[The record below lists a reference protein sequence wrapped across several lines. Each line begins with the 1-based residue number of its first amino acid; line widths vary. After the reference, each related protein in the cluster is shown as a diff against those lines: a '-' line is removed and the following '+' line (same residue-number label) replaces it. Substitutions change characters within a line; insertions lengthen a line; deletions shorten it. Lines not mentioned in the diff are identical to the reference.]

1 MRERAAGSE
10 SAAAGA
16 GRGARG
22 PAASPRPQHPRARS
36 IPAPGRPQRAG
47 QSRAEGG
54 KPTAPPQPRR
64 ILGDLEPDPR
74 RIRIPAPSIPRRCG
88 HSMGGGAPRLDP
100 RLLLLLLLGLCG
112 WSTALRG
119 NENSEALPESIP
131 SAPGTLPHFMEEPD
145 DSYII
150 KSNPIVLRCKAK
162 PAMQIFFKC
171 NGEWVHQNEHVSEE
185 SLDEAT
191 GLKVREVFI
200 NVTRQQVEDFHGPE
214 DYWCQCVAWSHLG
227 TSKSRKASVRIAYLR
242 KNFEQDP
249 QGKEVP
255 IEGMIVLHCRPPEG
269 VPAAEVEWLKN
280 EEPID
285 SNLDENIDTRADH
298 NLIIRQ
304 ARLSDSGNYTCMAA
318 NIVAKRR
325 SMSATV
331 VVYVNGGWSSWTE
344 WSNCNARCGR
354 GWQKRSR
361 TCTNPAPLNGG
372 AFCEG
377 MSVQKIT
384 CTSLCPVDGSWE
396 VWSEWSVCSPE
407 CEHLRVRECIAP
419 PPRNG
424 GKFCE
429 GLGQES
435 ENCTEGL
442 CIQDKKP
449 LHEIKSQNLETASD
463 IALYSGLGAAVLAV
477 AVLVVAV
484 TLYRRSQSNSLLLN
498 SSMQP
503 ELTVSRTYS
512 GPICLQDP
520 LDKEL
525 MTESSLFNPLSD
537 IKVKVQSS
545 FMVSLGV
552 TERAE
557 FHGKAPPGT
566 FPHGNVPHPAFG
578 TVQGR
583 NKAVYI
589 QNLASISTSSQLRTT
604 ALFGHLG
611 GRLVVPNTGVSLL
624 IPHGAI
630 PEESSWEIYLAITQK
645 ESSLQPEGSAVL
657 LGPEVTCGP
666 SEVTVSTPFALT
678 IPHCAHADP
687 QHWSIHL
694 KRRTQQGKWEE
705 VMSVE
710 EETTS
715 CYCLLDP
722 YACHILLNSFGT
734 YALIGEPISDCAV
747 RQLKVA
753 VFGCLSCNSLD
764 YNLRVYCMDNT
775 PCAFQEVVSDERLQ
789 GGQLLEEPKL
799 LHFKGNT
806 CSLQISVLDIPPFLW
821 RIKPFTACQEVP
833 FSRVWRGSA
842 RPLLC
847 AFSLERYSPGTTQL
861 SCKVCVRQLKGH
873 EQVLH
878 VQTSI
883 LESERETITF
893 FAHDDSNFPA
903 QVGPKAFKIPFS
915 IRQRICAT
923 FDAPSAKGKDW
934 QMLAQKN
941 SINRNL
947 SYFATQSSP
956 SAVILDL
963 WEARHQQD
971 GDLDSLA
978 CALEEIGR
986 THSQPPEPPEP
997 ELEEP
1002 DFSYSRQNGL

>member
-1 MRERAAGSE
+1 MKECPHGSE
-10 SAAAGA
+10 GMCGSGENFSIHILQLLELQFPSCGAALV
-16 GRGARG
+16 
-22 PAASPRPQHPRARS
+22 
-36 IPAPGRPQRAG
+36 
-47 QSRAEGG
+47 
-54 KPTAPPQPRR
+54 T
-64 ILGDLEPDPR
+64 
-74 RIRIPAPSIPRRCG
+74 
-88 HSMGGGAPRLDP
+88 
-100 RLLLLLLLGLCG
+100 LLH
-112 WSTALRG
+112 
-119 NENSEALPESIP
+119 EALPESIP
-131 SAPGTLPHFMEEPD
+131 SAPGTLPHFLEEPD

-150 KSNPIVLRCKAK
+150 KSNPIVLRCRAA

-171 NGEWVHQNEHVSEE
+171 NGEWVHQNEHVSHE
-185 SLDEAT
+185 SLDERT
-191 GLKVREVFI
+191 GLKVREVSI

-325 SMSATV
+325 SLSATV

-344 WSNCNARCGR
+344 WSSCNARCGR

-407 CEHLRVRECIAP
+407 CEHLRVRECAAP
-419 PPRNG
+419 APRNG
-424 GKFCE
+424 GKDCE
-429 GLGQES
+429 GLSQES

-442 CIQDKKP
+442 CIQGELP
-449 LHEIKSQNLETASD
+449 RRGGD
-463 IALYSGLGAAVLAV
+463 IALYSGLAAAVLAV
-477 AVLVVAV
+477 AVLALGV
-484 TLYRRSQSNSLLLN
+484 TLYRRSQSEYGVDVIDSSALTGGFQSFNFKTPPRLRLLHWGGGLGQPGQGQGPWNWLCSAPQTQNPPWPRSRCCRNAVPGSYAALGGAQAEANEFSLLTATLVFAA
-498 SSMQP
+498 P
-503 ELTVSRTYS
+503 
-512 GPICLQDP
+512 
-520 LDKEL
+520 
-525 MTESSLFNPLSD
+525 SL
-537 IKVKVQSS
+537 
-545 FMVSLGV
+545 
-552 TERAE
+552 E
-557 FHGKAPPGT
+557 
-566 FPHGNVPHPAFG
+566 
-578 TVQGR
+578 
-583 NKAVYI
+583 
-589 QNLASISTSSQLRTT
+589 
-604 ALFGHLG
+604 
-611 GRLVVPNTGVSLL
+611 
-624 IPHGAI
+624 
-630 PEESSWEIYLAITQK
+630 
-645 ESSLQPEGSAVL
+645 PEGPEVL
-657 LGPEVTCGP
+657 LGPEVSCGP
-666 SEVTVSTPFALT
+666 PELAVSTPCALT

-734 YALIGEPISDCAV
+734 YALIGEPLSDCAV

-764 YNLRVYCMDNT
+764 YNLRVYCVDNT
-775 PCAFQEVVSDERLQ
+775 PCAFQEVVADERLQ

-799 LHFKGNT
+799 LHFKGNS
-806 CSLQISVLDIPPFLW
+806 CSLQISVLDVPPFLW

-833 FSRVWRGSA
+833 FSRVWRGSP
-842 RPLLC
+842 RPLLG
-847 AFSLERYSPGTTQL
+847 AFSLERFSPGTSQL
-861 SCKVCVRQLKGH
+861 CCTVSVRQLQGH
-873 EQVLH
+873 ELLLH
-878 VQTSI
+878 LQTSV
-883 LESERETITF
+883 LEVKPCPGGR
-893 FAHDDSNFPA
+893 HDGAFPA
-903 QVGPKAFKIPFS
+903 QLGPKAFKIPRS

-923 FDAPSAKGKDW
+923 FDAPGAKGKDW

-941 SINRNL
+941 SISRNL
-947 SYFATQSSP
+947 SFFAIQSSP

-963 WEARHQQD
+963 WEARHQHD

-986 THSQPPEPPEP
+986 THSKLSDVAEPQ
-997 ELEEP
+997 LEEP
-1002 DFSYSRQNGL
+1002 EFPCSRKGL

>member
-1 MRERAAGSE
+1 MGRA
-10 SAAAGA
+10 AAAGGGA
-16 GRGARG
+16 GGARRWL
-22 PAASPRPQHPRARS
+22 PW
-36 IPAPGRPQRAG
+36 
-47 QSRAEGG
+47 
-54 KPTAPPQPRR
+54 
-64 ILGDLEPDPR
+64 
-74 RIRIPAPSIPRRCG
+74 
-88 HSMGGGAPRLDP
+88 
-100 RLLLLLLLGLCG
+100 LGLCFWAAG
-112 WSTALRG
+112 AAAARG
-119 NENSEALPESIP
+119 SDNGEALPESIP
-131 SAPGTLPHFMEEPD
+131 SAPGTLPHFIEEPD
-145 DSYII
+145 DAYII
-150 KSNPIVLRCKAK
+150 KSNPIALRCKAR

-185 SLDEAT
+185 SLDESS

-249 QGKEVP
+249 QGREVP

-285 SNLDENIDTRADH
+285 SEQDENIDTRADH

-325 SMSATV
+325 SLSATV
-331 VVYVNGGWSSWTE
+331 VVY
-344 WSNCNARCGR
+344 
-354 GWQKRSR
+354 
-361 TCTNPAPLNGG
+361 
-372 AFCEG
+372 
-377 MSVQKIT
+377 
-384 CTSLCPVDGSWE
+384 
-396 VWSEWSVCSPE
+396 
-407 CEHLRVRECIAP
+407 
-419 PPRNG
+419 
-424 GKFCE
+424 
-429 GLGQES
+429 
-435 ENCTEGL
+435 
-442 CIQDKKP
+442 DKKP
-449 LHEIKSQNLETASD
+449 LHEIKPQSIENASD
-463 IALYSGLGAAVLAV
+463 IALYSGLGAAVVAV
-477 AVLVVAV
+477 AVLVIGV
-484 TLYRRSQSNSLLLN
+484 TLYRRSQSDYGVDVIDSSALTGNSLLLN

-503 ELTVSRTYS
+503 DLTVSRTYS

-552 TERAE
+552 SERAE
-557 FHGKAPPGT
+557 YHGKNHSGT
-566 FPHGNVPHPAFG
+566 FPHGNNRSFSTMHP
-578 TVQGR
+578 R
-583 NKAVYI
+583 NKTPYI
-589 QNLASISTSSQLRTT
+589 QNLSSLPTRTELRTT
-604 ALFGHLG
+604 GVFGHLG
-611 GRLVVPNTGVSLL
+611 GRLVMPNTGVSLL

-630 PEESSWEIYLAITQK
+630 PEENSWEIYMSINQG
-645 ESSLQPEGSAVL
+645 EPSLQSDGSEVL
-657 LGPEVTCGP
+657 LSPEVTCGP
-666 SEVTVSTPFALT
+666 PDMIVTTPFALT
-678 IPHCAHADP
+678 IPHCADVSSE
-687 QHWSIHL
+687 HWNIHL
-694 KRRTQQGKWEE
+694 KKRTQQGKWEE

-710 EETTS
+710 DESTS

-722 YACHILLNSFGT
+722 FACHVLLDSFGT
-734 YALIGEPISDCAV
+734 YALTGEPITDCAV
-747 RQLKVA
+747 KQLKVA
-753 VFGCLSCNSLD
+753 VFGCMSCNSLD
-764 YNLRVYCMDNT
+764 YNLRVYCVDNT
-775 PCAFQEVVSDERLQ
+775 PWAFQEVVSDERHQ

-806 CSLQISVLDIPPFLW
+806 FSLQISVLDIPPFLW

-833 FSRVWRGSA
+833 FSRVWCSNRQ
-842 RPLLC
+842 PLHC
-847 AFSLERYSPGTTQL
+847 AFSLERYTPTTTQL
-861 SCKVCVRQLKGH
+861 SCKICIRQLKGH
-873 EQVLH
+873 EQILQ

-893 FAHDDSNFPA
+893 FAQEDSTFPA
-903 QVGPKAFKIPFS
+903 QTGPKAFKIPYS

-923 FDAPSAKGKDW
+923 FDTPNAKGKDW

-956 SAVILDL
+956 SAVILNL
-963 WEARHQQD
+963 WEARHQHD

-986 THSQPPEPPEP
+986 THTKLSNITETQLDEA
-997 ELEEP
+997 
-1002 DFSYSRQNGL
+1002 DFNYSRQNGL

>member
-1 MRERAAGSE
+1 MGRA
-10 SAAAGA
+10 AAAG
-16 GRGARG
+16 
-22 PAASPRPQHPRARS
+22 
-36 IPAPGRPQRAG
+36 
-47 QSRAEGG
+47 GG
-54 KPTAPPQPRR
+54 
-64 ILGDLEPDPR
+64 
-74 RIRIPAPSIPRRCG
+74 
-88 HSMGGGAPRLDP
+88 GGGARRWLPW
-100 RLLLLLLLGLCG
+100 LGFCFWAAG
-112 WSTALRG
+112 AAAARG
-119 NENSEALPESIP
+119 TNNGEVLPESIP
-131 SAPGTLPHFMEEPD
+131 SAPGTLPHFIEEPD
-145 DSYII
+145 DAYIV
-150 KSNPIVLRCKAK
+150 KSNPIALRCKAR

-185 SLDEAT
+185 SLDESS

-214 DYWCQCVAWSHLG
+214 NYWCQCVAWSHLG

-285 SNLDENIDTRADH
+285 SEQDENIDTRADH

-325 SMSATV
+325 SLSATV
-331 VVYVNGGWSSWTE
+331 VVY
-344 WSNCNARCGR
+344 
-354 GWQKRSR
+354 
-361 TCTNPAPLNGG
+361 
-372 AFCEG
+372 
-377 MSVQKIT
+377 
-384 CTSLCPVDGSWE
+384 VDGSWE

-407 CEHLRVRECIAP
+407 CEHLRIRECTAP

-429 GLGQES
+429 GLNQES
-435 ENCTEGL
+435 ENCTDGL
-442 CIQDKKP
+442 CILDKKP
-449 LHEIKSQNLETASD
+449 LHEIKPQSIENASD
-463 IALYSGLGAAVLAV
+463 IALYSGLGAAVVAV
-477 AVLVVAV
+477 AVLVIGV
-484 TLYRRSQSNSLLLN
+484 TFYRRSQSDYGVDVIDSSALTGGFQTFHFKTVHQGNSLLLN

-503 ELTVSRTYS
+503 DLTVSRTYS

-525 MTESSLFNPLSD
+525 MTESSLFNPLTD

-552 TERAE
+552 SERAE
-557 FHGKAPPGT
+557 YHGKNHSGT
-566 FPHGNVPHPAFG
+566 FPHGNNRGFSTIHP
-578 TVQGR
+578 R
-583 NKAVYI
+583 NKTPYI
-589 QNLASISTSSQLRTT
+589 QNLSSLPTRTELRTT
-604 ALFGHLG
+604 GVFGHLG
-611 GRLVVPNTGVSLL
+611 GRLVMPNTGVSLL

-630 PEESSWEIYLAITQK
+630 PEENSWEIYMSINQG
-645 ESSLQPEGSAVL
+645 EPSLPSDGSEVL
-657 LGPEVTCGP
+657 LSPEVTCGP
-666 SEVTVSTPFALT
+666 PDMIVTTPFALT
-678 IPHCAHADP
+678 IPHCADVSAE
-687 QHWSIHL
+687 HWNVHL
-694 KRRTQQGKWEE
+694 KKRTQQGKWEE

-710 EETTS
+710 DESTS

-722 YACHILLNSFGT
+722 FACHVLLDSFGT
-734 YALIGEPISDCAV
+734 YALTGEPITDCAV
-747 RQLKVA
+747 KQLKVA
-753 VFGCLSCNSLD
+753 VFGCMSCNSLD
-764 YNLRVYCMDNT
+764 YNLRVYCVDNT
-775 PCAFQEVVSDERLQ
+775 PCAFQEVVSDERHQ

-806 CSLQISVLDIPPFLW
+806 FSLQISVLDIPPFLW

-833 FSRVWRGSA
+833 FSRVWCSNRQ
-842 RPLLC
+842 PLHC
-847 AFSLERYSPGTTQL
+847 AFSLERYTPTTTQL
-861 SCKVCVRQLKGH
+861 SCKICIRQLKGH
-873 EQVLH
+873 EQILQ

-893 FAHDDSNFPA
+893 FAQEDSTFPA
-903 QVGPKAFKIPFS
+903 QTGPKAFKIPYS

-923 FDAPSAKGKDW
+923 FDTPNAKGKDW

-956 SAVILDL
+956 SAVILNL
-963 WEARHQQD
+963 WEARHQHD

-986 THSQPPEPPEP
+986 THTKLSNITESQLDEA
-997 ELEEP
+997 
-1002 DFSYSRQNGL
+1002 DFNYSRQNGL

>member
-1 MRERAAGSE
+1 MGRAAATGGGCRG
-10 SAAAGA
+10 ARRWLPWLGLCFWAAGA
-16 GRGARG
+16 AAARG
-22 PAASPRPQHPRARS
+22 TDN
-36 IPAPGRPQRAG
+36 G
-47 QSRAEGG
+47 
-54 KPTAPPQPRR
+54 
-64 ILGDLEPDPR
+64 
-74 RIRIPAPSIPRRCG
+74 
-88 HSMGGGAPRLDP
+88 
-100 RLLLLLLLGLCG
+100 
-112 WSTALRG
+112 
-119 NENSEALPESIP
+119 EALPESIP
-131 SAPGTLPHFMEEPD
+131 SAPGTLPHFIEEPD
-145 DSYII
+145 DAYII
-150 KSNPIVLRCKAK
+150 KSNPIALRCKAR

-185 SLDEAT
+185 SLDESS

-249 QGKEVP
+249 QGREVP

-285 SNLDENIDTRADH
+285 SEQDENIDTRADH

-325 SMSATV
+325 SLSATV
-331 VVYVNGGWSSWTE
+331 VVY
-344 WSNCNARCGR
+344 
-354 GWQKRSR
+354 
-361 TCTNPAPLNGG
+361 
-372 AFCEG
+372 
-377 MSVQKIT
+377 
-384 CTSLCPVDGSWE
+384 VDGSWE

-407 CEHLRVRECIAP
+407 CEHLRIRECTAP

-429 GLGQES
+429 GLSQES
-435 ENCTEGL
+435 ENCTDGL
-442 CIQDKKP
+442 CI
-449 LHEIKSQNLETASD
+449 LGIENASD
-463 IALYSGLGAAVLAV
+463 IALYSGLGAAVVAV
-477 AVLVVAV
+477 AVLVIGV
-484 TLYRRSQSNSLLLN
+484 TLYRRSQSDYGVDVIDSSALTGGFQTFNFKTVRQGNSLLLN
-498 SSMQP
+498 SAMQP
-503 ELTVSRTYS
+503 DLTVSRTYS

-552 TERAE
+552 SERAE
-557 FHGKAPPGT
+557 YHGKNHSRT
-566 FPHGNVPHPAFG
+566 FPHGNNHSFSTMHP
-578 TVQGR
+578 R
-583 NKAVYI
+583 NKTPYI
-589 QNLASISTSSQLRTT
+589 QNLSSLPTRTELRTT
-604 ALFGHLG
+604 GVFGHLG
-611 GRLVVPNTGVSLL
+611 GRLVMPNTGVSLL

-630 PEESSWEIYLAITQK
+630 PEENSWEIYMSINQG
-645 ESSLQPEGSAVL
+645 EPSVQSDGSEVL
-657 LGPEVTCGP
+657 LSPEVTCGP
-666 SEVTVSTPFALT
+666 PDMIVTTPFALT
-678 IPHCAHADP
+678 IPHCADVSSE
-687 QHWSIHL
+687 HWNIHL
-694 KRRTQQGKWEE
+694 KKRTQQGKWEE

-710 EETTS
+710 DESTS

-722 YACHILLNSFGT
+722 FACHVLLDSFGT
-734 YALIGEPISDCAV
+734 YALTGEPITDCAV
-747 RQLKVA
+747 KQLKVA
-753 VFGCLSCNSLD
+753 VFGCMSCNSLD
-764 YNLRVYCMDNT
+764 YNLRVYCVDNT
-775 PCAFQEVVSDERLQ
+775 PCAFQEVVSDERHQ

-806 CSLQISVLDIPPFLW
+806 FSLQISVLDIPPFLW

-833 FSRVWRGSA
+833 FSRVWCSNRQ
-842 RPLLC
+842 PLHC
-847 AFSLERYSPGTTQL
+847 AFSLERYTPTTTQL
-861 SCKVCVRQLKGH
+861 SCKICIRQLKGH
-873 EQVLH
+873 EQILQ

-893 FAHDDSNFPA
+893 FAQEDSTFPA
-903 QVGPKAFKIPFS
+903 QTGPKAFKIPYS

-923 FDAPSAKGKDW
+923 FDTPNAKGKDW

-956 SAVILDL
+956 SAVILNL
-963 WEARHQQD
+963 WEARHQHD

-986 THSQPPEPPEP
+986 THTKLSNISESQLDEA
-997 ELEEP
+997 
-1002 DFSYSRQNGL
+1002 DFNYSRQNGL

>member
-1 MRERAAGSE
+1 MGRAAAAEGG
-10 SAAAGA
+10 AGGARRWLPWLGLCFWAAGA
-16 GRGARG
+16 AAARG
-22 PAASPRPQHPRARS
+22 NDN
-36 IPAPGRPQRAG
+36 G
-47 QSRAEGG
+47 EV
-54 KPTAPPQPRR
+54 
-64 ILGDLEPDPR
+64 
-74 RIRIPAPSIPRRCG
+74 
-88 HSMGGGAPRLDP
+88 
-100 RLLLLLLLGLCG
+100 
-112 WSTALRG
+112 
-119 NENSEALPESIP
+119 LPESIP
-131 SAPGTLPHFMEEPD
+131 SAPGTLPHFIEEPD
-145 DSYII
+145 DAYII
-150 KSNPIVLRCKAK
+150 KSNPIALRCKAR

-171 NGEWVHQNEHVSEE
+171 NGEWVHQDEHVSEE
-185 SLDEAT
+185 SLDESS

-249 QGKEVP
+249 QGREVP

-285 SNLDENIDTRADH
+285 SEQDENIDTRADH

-325 SMSATV
+325 SLSATV
-331 VVYVNGGWSSWTE
+331 VVY
-344 WSNCNARCGR
+344 
-354 GWQKRSR
+354 
-361 TCTNPAPLNGG
+361 
-372 AFCEG
+372 
-377 MSVQKIT
+377 
-384 CTSLCPVDGSWE
+384 VDGSWE

-407 CEHLRVRECIAP
+407 CEHLRIRECTAP

-429 GLGQES
+429 GLSQES
-435 ENCTEGL
+435 ENCTDGL
-442 CIQDKKP
+442 CI
-449 LHEIKSQNLETASD
+449 LGIENASD
-463 IALYSGLGAAVLAV
+463 IALYSGLGAAIVAV
-477 AVLVVAV
+477 AVLVIGV
-484 TLYRRSQSNSLLLN
+484 TLYRRSQSDYGVDVIDSSALTGGFQTFNFKTVRQGNSLLLN

-503 ELTVSRTYS
+503 DLTVSRTYS

-552 TERAE
+552 SDRPEY
-557 FHGKAPPGT
+557 HGKNHSGT
-566 FPHGNVPHPAFG
+566 FPHGNNRSFTTMHP
-578 TVQGR
+578 R
-583 NKAVYI
+583 NKTPYI
-589 QNLASISTSSQLRTT
+589 QNLSSLPTRTELRTT
-604 ALFGHLG
+604 GVFGHLG
-611 GRLVVPNTGVSLL
+611 GRLVIPNTGVSLL

-630 PEESSWEIYLAITQK
+630 PEENSWEIYMSINQG
-645 ESSLQPEGSAVL
+645 EPSLQSDGSEVIL
-657 LGPEVTCGP
+657 SPEVTCGP
-666 SEVTVSTPFALT
+666 PDMIVTTPFALT
-678 IPHCAHADP
+678 IPHCADVSSE
-687 QHWSIHL
+687 HWNIHL
-694 KRRTQQGKWEE
+694 KKRTQQGKWEE

-710 EETTS
+710 DESTS

-722 YACHILLNSFGT
+722 FACHVLLDSFGT
-734 YALIGEPISDCAV
+734 YALTGEPITDCAV
-747 RQLKVA
+747 KQLKVA
-753 VFGCLSCNSLD
+753 VFGCMSCNSLD
-764 YNLRVYCMDNT
+764 YNLRVYCVDNT
-775 PCAFQEVVSDERLQ
+775 PWAFQEVVSDERHQ

-806 CSLQISVLDIPPFLW
+806 FSLQISVLDIPPFLW

-833 FSRVWRGSA
+833 FSRVWCSNWQ
-842 RPLLC
+842 PLHC
-847 AFSLERYSPGTTQL
+847 AFSLERYTPTTTQL
-861 SCKVCVRQLKGH
+861 SCKICIRQLKGH
-873 EQVLH
+873 EQILQ

-893 FAHDDSNFPA
+893 FAQEDSTFPA
-903 QVGPKAFKIPFS
+903 QTGPKAFKIPYS

-923 FDAPSAKGKDW
+923 FDTPNAKGKDW

-956 SAVILDL
+956 SAVILNL
-963 WEARHQQD
+963 WEARHQHD

-986 THSQPPEPPEP
+986 THTKLSSITESQLDEA
-997 ELEEP
+997 
-1002 DFSYSRQNGL
+1002 DFNYSRQNGL

>member
-1 MRERAAGSE
+1 MGTGAAE
-10 SAAAGA
+10 SSRGARRWLPWLGLCFWAAGA
-16 GRGARG
+16 AAARGADSG
-22 PAASPRPQHPRARS
+22 
-36 IPAPGRPQRAG
+36 
-47 QSRAEGG
+47 EV
-54 KPTAPPQPRR
+54 
-64 ILGDLEPDPR
+64 LPD
-74 RIRIPAPSIPRRCG
+74 
-88 HSMGGGAPRLDP
+88 
-100 RLLLLLLLGLCG
+100 
-112 WSTALRG
+112 
-119 NENSEALPESIP
+119 SIP
-131 SAPGTLPHFMEEPD
+131 SAPGTLPHFIEEPED
-145 DSYII
+145 AYII
-150 KSNPIVLRCKAK
+150 KSNPIALRCKAR

-185 SLDEAT
+185 SLDESS

-249 QGKEVP
+249 QGREVP

-285 SNLDENIDTRADH
+285 SEQDENIDTRADH

-325 SMSATV
+325 SLSATV

-344 WSNCNARCGR
+344 WSACNVRCGR

-384 CTSLCPVDGSWE
+384 CTALCPVDGSWE

-407 CEHLRVRECIAP
+407 CEHLRIRECTAP

-429 GLGQES
+429 GLSQES
-435 ENCTEGL
+435 ENCTDGL
-442 CIQDKKP
+442 CILDKKP
-449 LHEIKSQNLETASD
+449 LHEIKPQSIENASD
-463 IALYSGLGAAVLAV
+463 IALYSGLGAAVVAV
-477 AVLVVAV
+477 AVLVIGV
-484 TLYRRSQSNSLLLN
+484 TLYRRSHSDYGVDVIDSSALTGNSLLLN
-498 SSMQP
+498 PAMQP
-503 ELTVSRTYS
+503 DLTVSRTYS

-552 TERAE
+552 SERAE
-557 FHGKAPPGT
+557 YHGKNHSGT
-566 FPHGNVPHPAFG
+566 FPHGNNRGFSTIHH
-578 TVQGR
+578 R
-583 NKAVYI
+583 NKTPYI
-589 QNLASISTSSQLRTT
+589 QNLSSLPTRTELRTT
-604 ALFGHLG
+604 GVFGHLG
-611 GRLVVPNTGVSLL
+611 GRLVMPNTGVSLL

-630 PEESSWEIYLAITQK
+630 PEENSWEIYMSINQG
-645 ESSLQPEGSAVL
+645 EPSLQSDGAEVL
-657 LGPEVTCGP
+657 LSPEVTCGP
-666 SEVTVSTPFALT
+666 PDMLVTTPFALT
-678 IPHCAHADP
+678 IPHCADVSSE
-687 QHWSIHL
+687 HWNIHL
-694 KRRTQQGKWEE
+694 KKRTQQGKWEE

-710 EETTS
+710 DESTS

-722 YACHILLNSFGT
+722 FACHVLLDSFGT
-734 YALIGEPISDCAV
+734 YALTGEPITDCAV
-747 RQLKVA
+747 KQLKVA
-753 VFGCLSCNSLD
+753 VFGCMSCNSLD
-764 YNLRVYCMDNT
+764 YNLRVYCVDNT
-775 PCAFQEVVSDERLQ
+775 PCAFQEVVSDERHQ

-806 CSLQISVLDIPPFLW
+806 FSLQISVLDIPPFLW

-833 FSRVWRGSA
+833 FSRVWSSNRQ
-842 RPLLC
+842 PLHC
-847 AFSLERYSPGTTQL
+847 AFSLERYTPTTTQL
-861 SCKVCVRQLKGH
+861 SCKICIRQLKGH
-873 EQVLH
+873 EQILQ

-893 FAHDDSNFPA
+893 FAQEDSTFPA
-903 QVGPKAFKIPFS
+903 QTGPKAFKIPYS

-923 FDAPSAKGKDW
+923 FDTPNAKGKDW

-956 SAVILDL
+956 SAVILNL

-986 THSQPPEPPEP
+986 THTKLSNITESQ
-997 ELEEP
+997 LDDA
-1002 DFSYSRQNGL
+1002 DFNYSRQNGL

>member
-1 MRERAAGSE
+1 MGTA
-10 SAAAGA
+10 AAAG
-16 GRGARG
+16 
-22 PAASPRPQHPRARS
+22 
-36 IPAPGRPQRAG
+36 
-47 QSRAEGG
+47 GG
-54 KPTAPPQPRR
+54 
-64 ILGDLEPDPR
+64 G
-74 RIRIPAPSIPRRCG
+74 G
-88 HSMGGGAPRLDP
+88 GGGGARRWL
-100 RLLLLLLLGLCG
+100 RWLGLCLWAAG
-112 WSTALRG
+112 AAAARG
-119 NENSEALPESIP
+119 TDNGEALPESIP
-131 SAPGTLPHFMEEPD
+131 SAPGTLPHFIEEPD
-145 DSYII
+145 DAYII
-150 KSNPIVLRCKAK
+150 KSNPIALRCKAR

-185 SLDEAT
+185 SLDESS

-249 QGKEVP
+249 QGREVP

-285 SNLDENIDTRADH
+285 SEQDENIDTRADH

-325 SMSATV
+325 SLSATV
-331 VVYVNGGWSSWTE
+331 VVY
-344 WSNCNARCGR
+344 
-354 GWQKRSR
+354 
-361 TCTNPAPLNGG
+361 
-372 AFCEG
+372 
-377 MSVQKIT
+377 
-384 CTSLCPVDGSWE
+384 VDGSWE

-407 CEHLRVRECIAP
+407 CEHLRIRECTAP

-429 GLGQES
+429 GLSQES
-435 ENCTEGL
+435 ENCTDGL
-442 CIQDKKP
+442 CI
-449 LHEIKSQNLETASD
+449 LGIENASD
-463 IALYSGLGAAVLAV
+463 IALYSGLGAAVVAV
-477 AVLVVAV
+477 AVLVIGV
-484 TLYRRSQSNSLLLN
+484 TLYRRSQSDYGVDVIDSSALTGGFQTFNFKTVRQGNSLLLN
-498 SSMQP
+498 SAMQP
-503 ELTVSRTYS
+503 DLTVSRTYS

-552 TERAE
+552 SERAE
-557 FHGKAPPGT
+557 YHGKNHSGT
-566 FPHGNVPHPAFG
+566 FPHGNNRNFSTMHP
-578 TVQGR
+578 R
-583 NKAVYI
+583 NKTPYI
-589 QNLASISTSSQLRTT
+589 QNLSSLPTRTELRTT
-604 ALFGHLG
+604 GVFGHLG
-611 GRLVVPNTGVSLL
+611 GRLVMPNTGVSLL

-630 PEESSWEIYLAITQK
+630 PEENSWEIYMSINQG
-645 ESSLQPEGSAVL
+645 EPSLQSDGSEVL
-657 LGPEVTCGP
+657 LSPEVTCGP
-666 SEVTVSTPFALT
+666 PDMIVTTPFALT
-678 IPHCAHADP
+678 IPHCADVSSE
-687 QHWSIHL
+687 HWNIHL
-694 KRRTQQGKWEE
+694 KKRTQQGKWEE

-710 EETTS
+710 DESTS

-722 YACHILLNSFGT
+722 FACHVLLDSFGT
-734 YALIGEPISDCAV
+734 YALTGEPITDCAV
-747 RQLKVA
+747 KQLKVA
-753 VFGCLSCNSLD
+753 VFGCMSCNSLD
-764 YNLRVYCMDNT
+764 YNLRVYCVDNT
-775 PCAFQEVVSDERLQ
+775 PCAFQEVVSDETHQ

-806 CSLQISVLDIPPFLW
+806 FSLQISVLDIPPFLW

-833 FSRVWRGSA
+833 FSRVWCSNRQ
-842 RPLLC
+842 PLHC
-847 AFSLERYSPGTTQL
+847 AFSLERYTPTTTQL
-861 SCKVCVRQLKGH
+861 SCKICIRQLKGH
-873 EQVLH
+873 EQILQ

-893 FAHDDSNFPA
+893 IAQEDSTFPA
-903 QVGPKAFKIPFS
+903 QTGPKAFKIPYS

-923 FDAPSAKGKDW
+923 FDTPNAKGKDW

-956 SAVILDL
+956 SAVILNL
-963 WEARHQQD
+963 WEARHQHD

-986 THSQPPEPPEP
+986 THTKLANITESQLDEA
-997 ELEEP
+997 
-1002 DFSYSRQNGL
+1002 DFNYSRQNGL

>member
-1 MRERAAGSE
+1 MGT
-10 SAAAGA
+10 AAAG
-16 GRGARG
+16 GGCGARRWL
-22 PAASPRPQHPRARS
+22 PW
-36 IPAPGRPQRAG
+36 
-47 QSRAEGG
+47 
-54 KPTAPPQPRR
+54 
-64 ILGDLEPDPR
+64 
-74 RIRIPAPSIPRRCG
+74 
-88 HSMGGGAPRLDP
+88 
-100 RLLLLLLLGLCG
+100 LGLCFWAAG
-112 WSTALRG
+112 AAAARG
-119 NENSEALPESIP
+119 ADNSEVLPDSIP
-131 SAPGTLPHFMEEPD
+131 SAPGTLPHFIEEPED
-145 DSYII
+145 AYII
-150 KSNPIVLRCKAK
+150 KSYPIALRCKAR

-185 SLDEAT
+185 SLDESS

-249 QGKEVP
+249 QGREVP

-285 SNLDENIDTRADH
+285 SEQDENIDTRADH

-325 SMSATV
+325 SLSATV
-331 VVYVNGGWSSWTE
+331 VVY
-344 WSNCNARCGR
+344 
-354 GWQKRSR
+354 
-361 TCTNPAPLNGG
+361 
-372 AFCEG
+372 
-377 MSVQKIT
+377 
-384 CTSLCPVDGSWE
+384 VDGSWE

-407 CEHLRVRECIAP
+407 CEHLRIRECTAP

-429 GLGQES
+429 GLSQES
-435 ENCTEGL
+435 ENCTDGL
-442 CIQDKKP
+442 CILDKKP
-449 LHEIKSQNLETASD
+449 LHEIKPQSIENASD
-463 IALYSGLGAAVLAV
+463 IALYSGLGAAVVAV
-477 AVLVVAV
+477 AVLVIGV
-484 TLYRRSQSNSLLLN
+484 TLYRRSHSDYGVDVIDSSALTGGFQTFNFKTVRQGNSLLLN
-498 SSMQP
+498 PAMQP
-503 ELTVSRTYS
+503 DLTVSRTYS

-552 TERAE
+552 SERAE
-557 FHGKAPPGT
+557 YHGKNHSGT
-566 FPHGNVPHPAFG
+566 FPHGNNRGFSTIHP
-578 TVQGR
+578 R
-583 NKAVYI
+583 NKTPYI
-589 QNLASISTSSQLRTT
+589 QNLSSLPTRTELRTT
-604 ALFGHLG
+604 GVFGHLG
-611 GRLVVPNTGVSLL
+611 GRLVMPNTGVSLL

-630 PEESSWEIYLAITQK
+630 PEENSWEIYMSINQG
-645 ESSLQPEGSAVL
+645 EPSLQSDGSEVL
-657 LGPEVTCGP
+657 LSPEVTCGP
-666 SEVTVSTPFALT
+666 PDMLVTTPFALT
-678 IPHCAHADP
+678 IPHCADVSSE
-687 QHWSIHL
+687 HWNIHL
-694 KRRTQQGKWEE
+694 KKRTQQGKWEE

-710 EETTS
+710 DESTS

-722 YACHILLNSFGT
+722 FACHVLLDSFGT
-734 YALIGEPISDCAV
+734 YALTGEPITDCAV
-747 RQLKVA
+747 KQLKVA
-753 VFGCLSCNSLD
+753 VFGCMSCNSLD
-764 YNLRVYCMDNT
+764 YNLRVYCVDNT
-775 PCAFQEVVSDERLQ
+775 PCAFQEVVSDERHQ

-806 CSLQISVLDIPPFLW
+806 FSLQISVLDIPPFLW

-833 FSRVWRGSA
+833 FSRVWSSNRQ
-842 RPLLC
+842 PLHC
-847 AFSLERYSPGTTQL
+847 AFSLERYTPTTTQL
-861 SCKVCVRQLKGH
+861 SCKICIRQLKGH
-873 EQVLH
+873 EQILQ

-893 FAHDDSNFPA
+893 FAQEDSTFPA
-903 QVGPKAFKIPFS
+903 QTGPKAFKIPYS

-923 FDAPSAKGKDW
+923 FDTPNAKGKDW

-956 SAVILDL
+956 SAVILNL

-986 THSQPPEPPEP
+986 THSKLSNITESQ
-997 ELEEP
+997 LEEA
-1002 DFSYSRQNGL
+1002 DFNYSRQNGL

>member
-1 MRERAAGSE
+1 MGRA
-10 SAAAGA
+10 AAAGGGA
-16 GRGARG
+16 GGARRWL
-22 PAASPRPQHPRARS
+22 PW
-36 IPAPGRPQRAG
+36 
-47 QSRAEGG
+47 
-54 KPTAPPQPRR
+54 
-64 ILGDLEPDPR
+64 
-74 RIRIPAPSIPRRCG
+74 
-88 HSMGGGAPRLDP
+88 
-100 RLLLLLLLGLCG
+100 LGLCFWAAG
-112 WSTALRG
+112 AAAARG
-119 NENSEALPESIP
+119 ADNGEALPESIP
-131 SAPGTLPHFMEEPD
+131 SAPGTLPHFIEEPD
-145 DSYII
+145 DAYII
-150 KSNPIVLRCKAK
+150 KSNPIALRCKAR

-185 SLDEAT
+185 SLDESS

-249 QGKEVP
+249 QGREVP

-285 SNLDENIDTRADH
+285 SEQDENIDTRADH

-325 SMSATV
+325 SLSATV
-331 VVYVNGGWSSWTE
+331 VVY
-344 WSNCNARCGR
+344 
-354 GWQKRSR
+354 
-361 TCTNPAPLNGG
+361 
-372 AFCEG
+372 
-377 MSVQKIT
+377 
-384 CTSLCPVDGSWE
+384 VDGSWE

-407 CEHLRVRECIAP
+407 CEHLRIRECTAP

-429 GLGQES
+429 GLSQES
-435 ENCTEGL
+435 ENCTDGL
-442 CIQDKKP
+442 CILDKKP
-449 LHEIKSQNLETASD
+449 LHEIKPQSIENASD
-463 IALYSGLGAAVLAV
+463 IALYSGLGAAVVAV
-477 AVLVVAV
+477 AVLVIGV
-484 TLYRRSQSNSLLLN
+484 TLYRRSQSDYGVDVIDSSALTGNPLLLN

-503 ELTVSRTYS
+503 DLTVSRTYS

-552 TERAE
+552 SERAE
-557 FHGKAPPGT
+557 YHGKNHSGT
-566 FPHGNVPHPAFG
+566 FPHGNNRSFSTMHPR
-578 TVQGR
+578 T
-583 NKAVYI
+583 KTPYI
-589 QNLASISTSSQLRTT
+589 QNLSSLPTRTELRTT
-604 ALFGHLG
+604 GVFGHLG
-611 GRLVVPNTGVSLL
+611 GRLVMPNTGVSLL

-630 PEESSWEIYLAITQK
+630 PEENSWEIYMSINQG
-645 ESSLQPEGSAVL
+645 EPSLQSDGSEVL
-657 LGPEVTCGP
+657 LSPEVTCGP
-666 SEVTVSTPFALT
+666 PDMTVTTPFALT
-678 IPHCAHADP
+678 IPHCADVSSE
-687 QHWSIHL
+687 HWNIHL
-694 KRRTQQGKWEE
+694 KKRTQQGKWEE

-710 EETTS
+710 DESTS

-722 YACHILLNSFGT
+722 FACHVLLDSFGT
-734 YALIGEPISDCAV
+734 YALTGEPITDCAV
-747 RQLKVA
+747 KQLKVA
-753 VFGCLSCNSLD
+753 VFGCMSCNSLD
-764 YNLRVYCMDNT
+764 YNLRVYCVDNT
-775 PCAFQEVVSDERLQ
+775 PWAFQEVVSDERHQ

-806 CSLQISVLDIPPFLW
+806 FSLQISVLDIPPFLW

-833 FSRVWRGSA
+833 FSRVWCSNQQ
-842 RPLLC
+842 PLHC
-847 AFSLERYSPGTTQL
+847 AFSLERYTPTTTQL
-861 SCKVCVRQLKGH
+861 SCKICIRQLKGH
-873 EQVLH
+873 EQILQ

-893 FAHDDSNFPA
+893 FAQEDSTFPA
-903 QVGPKAFKIPFS
+903 QTGPKAFKIPYS

-923 FDAPSAKGKDW
+923 FDTPNAKGKDW

-956 SAVILDL
+956 SAVILNL
-963 WEARHQQD
+963 WEARHQHD

-986 THSQPPEPPEP
+986 THTKLSNITESQLDEA
-997 ELEEP
+997 
-1002 DFSYSRQNGL
+1002 DFNYSRQNGL

>member
-1 MRERAAGSE
+1 MGRAAAASGGAE
-10 SAAAGA
+10 GARWWLPWLGLCFWAAGA
-16 GRGARG
+16 AAAAARGADNG
-22 PAASPRPQHPRARS
+22 
-36 IPAPGRPQRAG
+36 
-47 QSRAEGG
+47 
-54 KPTAPPQPRR
+54 
-64 ILGDLEPDPR
+64 
-74 RIRIPAPSIPRRCG
+74 
-88 HSMGGGAPRLDP
+88 
-100 RLLLLLLLGLCG
+100 
-112 WSTALRG
+112 
-119 NENSEALPESIP
+119 EALPESIS
-131 SAPGTLPHFMEEPD
+131 SAPSTLPHFIDEPGD
-145 DSYII
+145 AYII
-150 KSNPIVLRCKAK
+150 KSNPIALRCKAR

-171 NGEWVHQNEHVSEE
+171 NGEWVHQNEHISEE
-185 SLDEAT
+185 SLDESS

-249 QGKEVP
+249 QGREVP

-280 EEPID
+280 EEPIK
-285 SNLDENIDTRADH
+285 SEQDENIDTRADH

-304 ARLSDSGNYTCMAA
+304 ARLSDSGNYTCMAT
-318 NIVAKRR
+318 NVVAKRR
-325 SMSATV
+325 SLSATV

-344 WSNCNARCGR
+344 WSACSARCGR

-377 MSVQKIT
+377 MSVQKVT

-407 CEHLRVRECIAP
+407 CEHLRIRECTAP

-429 GLGQES
+429 GLSQES
-435 ENCTEGL
+435 ENCTDGL
-442 CIQDKKP
+442 CI
-449 LHEIKSQNLETASD
+449 LGIENASD
-463 IALYSGLGAAVLAV
+463 IALYSGLGAAVVAV
-477 AVLVVAV
+477 AVLVIGV
-484 TLYRRSQSNSLLLN
+484 TLYRRSQSDYGVDVIDSSALTGGFQTFNFKTVRQGNSLLLN
-498 SSMQP
+498 PSMQP
-503 ELTVSRTYS
+503 DLTVSRTYS

-552 TERAE
+552 SERPDY
-557 FHGKAPPGT
+557 HGKNHSGT
-566 FPHGNVPHPAFG
+566 FPHGNNRGFSTVHPRSK
-578 TVQGR
+578 TP
-583 NKAVYI
+583 YL
-589 QNLASISTSSQLRTT
+589 QNLSSLPTRTELRTT
-604 ALFGHLG
+604 GVFGHLG
-611 GRLVVPNTGVSLL
+611 GRLVMPNTGVSLL

-630 PEESSWEIYLAITQK
+630 PEEKSWEIYMSINQG
-645 ESSLQPEGSAVL
+645 EPSLQSDGSEVL
-657 LGPEVTCGP
+657 LSPEVTCGP
-666 SEVTVSTPFALT
+666 PDMMVTTPFALT
-678 IPHCAHADP
+678 IPHCADVSSE
-687 QHWSIHL
+687 HWNIHL
-694 KRRTQQGKWEE
+694 KKRTQQGTWEE

-710 EETTS
+710 DESTS

-722 YACHILLNSFGT
+722 FACHVLLDSFGT
-734 YALIGEPISDCAV
+734 YALTGEPITDCAV
-747 RQLKVA
+747 KQLKVA
-753 VFGCLSCNSLD
+753 VFGCMSCNSLD
-764 YNLRVYCMDNT
+764 YNLRVYCVDNT
-775 PCAFQEVVSDERLQ
+775 PCAFQEVVSDERHQ

-806 CSLQISVLDIPPFLW
+806 FSLQISVLDIPPFLW

-833 FSRVWRGSA
+833 FSRVWCSNWQ
-842 RPLLC
+842 PLHC
-847 AFSLERYSPGTTQL
+847 AFSLERYTPTTTQL
-861 SCKVCVRQLKGH
+861 SCKICIRQLKGH
-873 EQVLH
+873 EQILQ

-893 FAHDDSNFPA
+893 FAQEDSTFPA
-903 QVGPKAFKIPFS
+903 QTGPRAFKIPYS

-923 FDAPSAKGKDW
+923 FDTPNAKGKDW

-956 SAVILDL
+956 SAVILNL
-963 WEARHQQD
+963 WEARHQHD

-986 THSQPPEPPEP
+986 THTKLSNITESQLDET
-997 ELEEP
+997 
-1002 DFSYSRQNGL
+1002 DFNYSRQNGL

>member
-1 MRERAAGSE
+1 MGRA
-10 SAAAGA
+10 AAAGGGA
-16 GRGARG
+16 GGARRWL
-22 PAASPRPQHPRARS
+22 PW
-36 IPAPGRPQRAG
+36 
-47 QSRAEGG
+47 
-54 KPTAPPQPRR
+54 
-64 ILGDLEPDPR
+64 
-74 RIRIPAPSIPRRCG
+74 
-88 HSMGGGAPRLDP
+88 
-100 RLLLLLLLGLCG
+100 LGLCFWAAG
-112 WSTALRG
+112 AAAARG
-119 NENSEALPESIP
+119 TDNGEVLPESIP
-131 SAPGTLPHFMEEPD
+131 SAPGTLPHFIEEPD
-145 DSYII
+145 DAYII
-150 KSNPIVLRCKAK
+150 KSNPIALRCKAR

-185 SLDEAT
+185 SLDESS

-249 QGKEVP
+249 QGREVP

-285 SNLDENIDTRADH
+285 SEQDENIDTRADH

-325 SMSATV
+325 SLSATV
-331 VVYVNGGWSSWTE
+331 VVY
-344 WSNCNARCGR
+344 
-354 GWQKRSR
+354 
-361 TCTNPAPLNGG
+361 
-372 AFCEG
+372 
-377 MSVQKIT
+377 
-384 CTSLCPVDGSWE
+384 VDGSWE

-407 CEHLRVRECIAP
+407 CEHLRIRECTAP

-429 GLGQES
+429 GLSQES
-435 ENCTEGL
+435 ENCTDGL
-442 CIQDKKP
+442 CILDKKP
-449 LHEIKSQNLETASD
+449 LHEIKPQSIENASD
-463 IALYSGLGAAVLAV
+463 IALYSGLGAAVVAV
-477 AVLVVAV
+477 AVLVIGV
-484 TLYRRSQSNSLLLN
+484 TLYRRSQSDYGVDVIDSSALTGGFQTFNFKTVRQGNSLLLN

-503 ELTVSRTYS
+503 DLTVSRTYS

-552 TERAE
+552 SERAE
-557 FHGKAPPGT
+557 YHGKNHSGT
-566 FPHGNVPHPAFG
+566 FPHGNNRSFSTVHP
-578 TVQGR
+578 R
-583 NKAVYI
+583 NKTPYL
-589 QNLASISTSSQLRTT
+589 QNLSSLPTRTELRTT
-604 ALFGHLG
+604 GVFGHLG
-611 GRLVVPNTGVSLL
+611 GRLVMPNTGVSLL

-630 PEESSWEIYLAITQK
+630 PEENSWEIYMSINQG
-645 ESSLQPEGSAVL
+645 EPSLQSDGSEVL
-657 LGPEVTCGP
+657 LSPEVTCGP
-666 SEVTVSTPFALT
+666 PDMIVTTPFALT
-678 IPHCAHADP
+678 IPHCADVSSE
-687 QHWSIHL
+687 HWNIHL
-694 KRRTQQGKWEE
+694 KKRTQQGTWEE

-710 EETTS
+710 DESTS

-722 YACHILLNSFGT
+722 FACHVLLDSFGT
-734 YALIGEPISDCAV
+734 YALTGEPITDCAV
-747 RQLKVA
+747 KQLKVA
-753 VFGCLSCNSLD
+753 VFGCMSCNSLD
-764 YNLRVYCMDNT
+764 YNLRVYCVDNT
-775 PCAFQEVVSDERLQ
+775 PCAFQEVVSDERHQ

-806 CSLQISVLDIPPFLW
+806 FSLQISVLDIPPFLW

-833 FSRVWRGSA
+833 FSRVWCSNRQ
-842 RPLLC
+842 PLHC
-847 AFSLERYSPGTTQL
+847 AFSLERYTPTTTQL
-861 SCKVCVRQLKGH
+861 SCKICIRQLKGH
-873 EQVLH
+873 EQILQ

-893 FAHDDSNFPA
+893 FAQEDSTFPA
-903 QVGPKAFKIPFS
+903 QTGPRAFKIPYS

-923 FDAPSAKGKDW
+923 FDTPNAKGKDW

-956 SAVILDL
+956 SAVILNL
-963 WEARHQQD
+963 WEARHQHD

-986 THSQPPEPPEP
+986 THTKLSNITESQLDEA
-997 ELEEP
+997 
-1002 DFSYSRQNGL
+1002 DFNYSRQNGL

>member
-1 MRERAAGSE
+1 
-10 SAAAGA
+10 
-16 GRGARG
+16 
-22 PAASPRPQHPRARS
+22 
-36 IPAPGRPQRAG
+36 
-47 QSRAEGG
+47 
-54 KPTAPPQPRR
+54 
-64 ILGDLEPDPR
+64 
-74 RIRIPAPSIPRRCG
+74 
-88 HSMGGGAPRLDP
+88 MGGADNG
-100 RLLLLLLLGLCG
+100 
-112 WSTALRG
+112 
-119 NENSEALPESIP
+119 EALPESIP
-131 SAPGTLPHFMEEPD
+131 SAPGTLPHFIEEPD
-145 DSYII
+145 DAYII
-150 KSNPIVLRCKAK
+150 KSNPIALRCKAR

-185 SLDEAT
+185 SLDESS

-249 QGKEVP
+249 QGREVP

-285 SNLDENIDTRADH
+285 SEQDENIDTRADH

-325 SMSATV
+325 SLSATV
-331 VVYVNGGWSSWTE
+331 VVY
-344 WSNCNARCGR
+344 
-354 GWQKRSR
+354 
-361 TCTNPAPLNGG
+361 
-372 AFCEG
+372 
-377 MSVQKIT
+377 
-384 CTSLCPVDGSWE
+384 VDGSWE

-407 CEHLRVRECIAP
+407 CEHLRIRECTAP

-429 GLGQES
+429 GLSQES
-435 ENCTEGL
+435 ENCTDGL
-442 CIQDKKP
+442 CILDKKP
-449 LHEIKSQNLETASD
+449 LHEIKPQSIENASD
-463 IALYSGLGAAVLAV
+463 IALYSGLGAAVVAV
-477 AVLVVAV
+477 AVLVIGV
-484 TLYRRSQSNSLLLN
+484 TLYRRSQSDYGVDVIDSSALTGGFQTFNFKTVRQGNPLLLN

-503 ELTVSRTYS
+503 DLTVSRTYS

-552 TERAE
+552 SERAE
-557 FHGKAPPGT
+557 YHGKNHSGT
-566 FPHGNVPHPAFG
+566 FPHGNNRSFSTMHP
-578 TVQGR
+578 R
-583 NKAVYI
+583 NKTPYI
-589 QNLASISTSSQLRTT
+589 QNLSSLPTRTELRTT
-604 ALFGHLG
+604 GVFGHLG
-611 GRLVVPNTGVSLL
+611 GRLVMPNTGVSLL

-630 PEESSWEIYLAITQK
+630 PEENSWEIYMSINQG
-645 ESSLQPEGSAVL
+645 EPSLQSDGSEVL
-657 LGPEVTCGP
+657 LSPEVTCGP
-666 SEVTVSTPFALT
+666 PDMTVTTPFALT
-678 IPHCAHADP
+678 IPHCADVSSE
-687 QHWSIHL
+687 HWNIHL
-694 KRRTQQGKWEE
+694 KKRTQQGKWEE

-710 EETTS
+710 DESTS

-722 YACHILLNSFGT
+722 FACHVLLDSFGT
-734 YALIGEPISDCAV
+734 YALTGEPITDCAV
-747 RQLKVA
+747 KQLKVA
-753 VFGCLSCNSLD
+753 VFGCMSCNSLD
-764 YNLRVYCMDNT
+764 YNLRVYCVDNT
-775 PCAFQEVVSDERLQ
+775 PWAFQEVVSDERHQ

-806 CSLQISVLDIPPFLW
+806 FSLQISVLDIPPFLW

-833 FSRVWRGSA
+833 FSRVWCSNQQ
-842 RPLLC
+842 PLHC
-847 AFSLERYSPGTTQL
+847 AFSLERYTPTTTQL
-861 SCKVCVRQLKGH
+861 SCKICIRQLKGH
-873 EQVLH
+873 EQILQ

-893 FAHDDSNFPA
+893 FAQEDSTFPA
-903 QVGPKAFKIPFS
+903 QTGPKAFKIPYS

-923 FDAPSAKGKDW
+923 FDTPNAKGKDW

-956 SAVILDL
+956 SAVILNL
-963 WEARHQQD
+963 WEARHQHD

-986 THSQPPEPPEP
+986 THTKLSNITESQLDEA
-997 ELEEP
+997 
-1002 DFSYSRQNGL
+1002 DFNYSRQNGL

>member
-1 MRERAAGSE
+1 MGTT
-10 SAAAGA
+10 AAAGGWARPWIPWLGLLLCAA
-16 GRGARG
+16 GAEAARG
-22 PAASPRPQHPRARS
+22 TNS
-36 IPAPGRPQRAG
+36 G
-47 QSRAEGG
+47 EV
-54 KPTAPPQPRR
+54 
-64 ILGDLEPDPR
+64 LPD
-74 RIRIPAPSIPRRCG
+74 
-88 HSMGGGAPRLDP
+88 
-100 RLLLLLLLGLCG
+100 
-112 WSTALRG
+112 T
-119 NENSEALPESIP
+119 IP
-131 SAPGTLPHFMEEPD
+131 SAPGTLPHFIEEPD
-145 DSYII
+145 DAYII
-150 KSNPIVLRCKAK
+150 KSNPIALRCKAR

-185 SLDEAT
+185 SLDESS

-200 NVTRQQVEDFHGPE
+200 NITRQQVEDFHGPE

-249 QGKEVP
+249 QGREVP

-285 SNLDENIDTRADH
+285 SEQDENIDTRADH

-318 NIVAKRR
+318 NIVARRR
-325 SMSATV
+325 SLSATV

-344 WSNCNARCGR
+344 WSACNVRCGR

-407 CEHLRVRECIAP
+407 CEHLRIRECMAP

-429 GLGQES
+429 GLNQES
-435 ENCTEGL
+435 ENCTDGL
-442 CIQDKKP
+442 CILDKKP
-449 LHEIKSQNLETASD
+449 LHEIKPQRWSRRGIDNASD
-463 IALYSGLGAAVLAV
+463 IALYSGLGAAVVAV
-477 AVLVVAV
+477 AVLVIGV
-484 TLYRRSQSNSLLLN
+484 TLYRRSHSDYGVDVIDSSALTGGFQTFNFKTVHQGNSLLLN
-498 SSMQP
+498 SAIQP
-503 ELTVSRTYS
+503 DLTVSRTYS

-552 TERAE
+552 SERASCQ
-557 FHGKAPPGT
+557 GKSHSGT
-566 FPHGNVPHPAFG
+566 FPHGNNRGFSTLHP
-578 TVQGR
+578 R
-583 NKAVYI
+583 NKTPFI
-589 QNLASISTSSQLRTT
+589 QNLPSLPTRTELRTT
-604 ALFGHLG
+604 GIFGHLG
-611 GRLVVPNTGVSLL
+611 GRLVMPNTGVSLL

-630 PEESSWEIYLAITQK
+630 PEENSWEIYMSINQG
-645 ESSLQPEGSAVL
+645 EPSLQSDGSEVL
-657 LGPEVTCGP
+657 LSPEVTCGP
-666 SEVTVSTPFALT
+666 PDMIVTTPFALT
-678 IPHCAHADP
+678 IPHCADVSSE
-687 QHWSIHL
+687 HWNIHL
-694 KRRTQQGKWEE
+694 KKRTQQGKWEE

-710 EETTS
+710 DESTS

-722 YACHILLNSFGT
+722 FACHVLLGSFGT
-734 YALIGEPISDCAV
+734 YALTGEPITECAV
-747 RQLKVA
+747 KQLKVA
-753 VFGCLSCNSLD
+753 VFGCMSCNSLD
-764 YNLRVYCMDNT
+764 YNLRVYCVDNT
-775 PCAFQEVVSDERLQ
+775 PCAFQEVVSDERHQ

-806 CSLQISVLDIPPFLW
+806 FSLQISVLDIPPFLW

-833 FSRVWRGSA
+833 FSRVWSSNRQ
-842 RPLLC
+842 PLHC
-847 AFSLERYSPGTTQL
+847 AFSLERYTPTTTQL
-861 SCKVCVRQLKGH
+861 SCKICIRQLKGH
-873 EQVLH
+873 EQILQ

-893 FAHDDSNFPA
+893 FAQEDSAFPA
-903 QVGPKAFKIPFS
+903 QTGPKAFKIPYS

-923 FDAPSAKGKDW
+923 FDTPNAKGKDW

-947 SYFATQSSP
+947 AYFATQSSP
-956 SAVILDL
+956 SAVILNL
-963 WEARHQQD
+963 WEARHQHD

-986 THSQPPEPPEP
+986 THTKLSNITESQLDEA
-997 ELEEP
+997 
-1002 DFSYSRQNGL
+1002 DFNYSRQNGL

>member
-1 MRERAAGSE
+1 
-10 SAAAGA
+10 
-16 GRGARG
+16 
-22 PAASPRPQHPRARS
+22 
-36 IPAPGRPQRAG
+36 
-47 QSRAEGG
+47 
-54 KPTAPPQPRR
+54 
-64 ILGDLEPDPR
+64 
-74 RIRIPAPSIPRRCG
+74 
-88 HSMGGGAPRLDP
+88 
-100 RLLLLLLLGLCG
+100 
-112 WSTALRG
+112 
-119 NENSEALPESIP
+119 
-131 SAPGTLPHFMEEPD
+131 
-145 DSYII
+145 
-150 KSNPIVLRCKAK
+150 
-162 PAMQIFFKC
+162 MQIFFKC

-185 SLDEAT
+185 SLDESS

-249 QGKEVP
+249 QGREVP

-285 SNLDENIDTRADH
+285 SEQDENIDTRADH

-325 SMSATV
+325 SLSATV
-331 VVYVNGGWSSWTE
+331 VVY
-344 WSNCNARCGR
+344 
-354 GWQKRSR
+354 
-361 TCTNPAPLNGG
+361 
-372 AFCEG
+372 
-377 MSVQKIT
+377 
-384 CTSLCPVDGSWE
+384 VDGSWE

-407 CEHLRVRECIAP
+407 CEHLRIRECTAP

-429 GLGQES
+429 GLSQES
-435 ENCTEGL
+435 ENCTDGL
-442 CIQDKKP
+442 CILDKKP
-449 LHEIKSQNLETASD
+449 LHEIKPQSIENASD
-463 IALYSGLGAAVLAV
+463 IALYSGLGAAVVAV
-477 AVLVVAV
+477 AVLVIGV
-484 TLYRRSQSNSLLLN
+484 TLYRRSQSDYGVDVIDSSALTGGFQTFNFKTVRQGNSLLLN

-503 ELTVSRTYS
+503 DLTVSRTYS

-525 MTESSLFNPLSD
+525 MTEASLFNPLSD

-552 TERAE
+552 SERAE
-557 FHGKAPPGT
+557 YHGKNHSGT
-566 FPHGNVPHPAFG
+566 FPHGNNRSFSTMHP
-578 TVQGR
+578 R
-583 NKAVYI
+583 NKTPYI
-589 QNLASISTSSQLRTT
+589 QNLSSLPTRTELRTT
-604 ALFGHLG
+604 GVFGHLG
-611 GRLVVPNTGVSLL
+611 GRLVMPNTGVSLL

-630 PEESSWEIYLAITQK
+630 PEENSWEIYMSINQG
-645 ESSLQPEGSAVL
+645 EPSLQSDGSEVL
-657 LGPEVTCGP
+657 LSPEVTCGP
-666 SEVTVSTPFALT
+666 PDMIVTTPFALT
-678 IPHCAHADP
+678 IPHCADVSSE
-687 QHWSIHL
+687 HWNIHL
-694 KRRTQQGKWEE
+694 KKRTQQGKWEE

-710 EETTS
+710 DESTS

-722 YACHILLNSFGT
+722 FACHVLLDSFGT
-734 YALIGEPISDCAV
+734 YALTGEPITDCAV
-747 RQLKVA
+747 KQLKVA
-753 VFGCLSCNSLD
+753 VFGCMSCNSLD
-764 YNLRVYCMDNT
+764 YNLRVYCVDNT
-775 PCAFQEVVSDERLQ
+775 PWAFQEVVSDERHQ

-806 CSLQISVLDIPPFLW
+806 FSLQISVLDIPPFLW

-833 FSRVWRGSA
+833 FSRVWCSNWQ
-842 RPLLC
+842 PLHC
-847 AFSLERYSPGTTQL
+847 AFSLERYTPTTTQL
-861 SCKVCVRQLKGH
+861 SCKICIRQLKGH
-873 EQVLH
+873 EQILQ

-893 FAHDDSNFPA
+893 FAQEDSTFPA
-903 QVGPKAFKIPFS
+903 QTGPKAFKIPYS

-923 FDAPSAKGKDW
+923 FDTPNAKGKDW

-956 SAVILDL
+956 SAVILNL
-963 WEARHQQD
+963 WEARHQHD

-986 THSQPPEPPEP
+986 THTKLSNIAESQLDEA
-997 ELEEP
+997 
-1002 DFSYSRQNGL
+1002 DFNYSRQNGL

>member
-1 MRERAAGSE
+1 MARAAV
-10 SAAAGA
+10 A
-16 GRGARG
+16 
-22 PAASPRPQHPRARS
+22 
-36 IPAPGRPQRAG
+36 
-47 QSRAEGG
+47 
-54 KPTAPPQPRR
+54 
-64 ILGDLEPDPR
+64 
-74 RIRIPAPSIPRRCG
+74 
-88 HSMGGGAPRLDP
+88 GGGAGGAHWWLPW
-100 RLLLLLLLGLCG
+100 LGLCFWATG
-112 WSTALRG
+112 AAAARG
-119 NENSEALPESIP
+119 TDNGETLPESIP
-131 SAPGTLPHFMEEPD
+131 SAPGTLPHFIEEPD
-145 DSYII
+145 DAYII
-150 KSNPIVLRCKAK
+150 KSNPIALRCKAR

-185 SLDEAT
+185 SLDESS

-249 QGKEVP
+249 QGREVP

-285 SNLDENIDTRADH
+285 SEQDENIDTRADH

-325 SMSATV
+325 SLSATV
-331 VVYVNGGWSSWTE
+331 VVY
-344 WSNCNARCGR
+344 
-354 GWQKRSR
+354 
-361 TCTNPAPLNGG
+361 
-372 AFCEG
+372 
-377 MSVQKIT
+377 
-384 CTSLCPVDGSWE
+384 VDGSWE

-407 CEHLRVRECIAP
+407 CEHLRIRECTAP

-429 GLGQES
+429 GLSQES
-435 ENCTEGL
+435 ENCTDGL
-442 CIQDKKP
+442 CILDKKP
-449 LHEIKSQNLETASD
+449 LHEIKPQSIENASD
-463 IALYSGLGAAVLAV
+463 IALYSGLGAAVVAV
-477 AVLVVAV
+477 AVLVIGI
-484 TLYRRSQSNSLLLN
+484 TLYRRSQSDYGVDVIDSSALTGNSLLLN

-503 ELTVSRTYS
+503 DLTVSRTYS

-552 TERAE
+552 SERAE
-557 FHGKAPPGT
+557 YHGKNHSGT
-566 FPHGNVPHPAFG
+566 FPHGNNRSFSTMHP
-578 TVQGR
+578 R
-583 NKAVYI
+583 NKTPYI
-589 QNLASISTSSQLRTT
+589 QNLSSLPTRTELRTT
-604 ALFGHLG
+604 GVFGHLG
-611 GRLVVPNTGVSLL
+611 GRLVMPNTGVSLL

-630 PEESSWEIYLAITQK
+630 LEENSWEIYMSINQG
-645 ESSLQPEGSAVL
+645 EPSLQSDGSEVL
-657 LGPEVTCGP
+657 LSPEVTCGP
-666 SEVTVSTPFALT
+666 PDMIVTTPFALT
-678 IPHCAHADP
+678 IPHCADVSSE
-687 QHWSIHL
+687 HWNIHL
-694 KRRTQQGKWEE
+694 KKRTQQGKWEE

-710 EETTS
+710 DESTS

-722 YACHILLNSFGT
+722 FACHVLLDSFGT
-734 YALIGEPISDCAV
+734 YALTGEPITDCAV
-747 RQLKVA
+747 KQLKVA
-753 VFGCLSCNSLD
+753 VFGCMSCNSLD
-764 YNLRVYCMDNT
+764 YNLRVYCVDNT
-775 PCAFQEVVSDERLQ
+775 PCAFQEVVSDERHQ

-806 CSLQISVLDIPPFLW
+806 FSLQISVLDIPPFLW

-833 FSRVWRGSA
+833 FSRVWCSNRQ
-842 RPLLC
+842 PLHC
-847 AFSLERYSPGTTQL
+847 AFSLERYTPTTTQL
-861 SCKVCVRQLKGH
+861 SCKICIRQLKGH
-873 EQVLH
+873 EQILQ

-893 FAHDDSNFPA
+893 FAQEDSTFPA
-903 QVGPKAFKIPFS
+903 QTGPKAFKIPYS

-923 FDAPSAKGKDW
+923 FDTPNAKGKDW

-956 SAVILDL
+956 SAVILNL
-963 WEARHQQD
+963 WEARHQHD

-986 THSQPPEPPEP
+986 THTKLSNITESQLDEA
-997 ELEEP
+997 
-1002 DFSYSRQNGL
+1002 DFNYSRQNGL

>member
-1 MRERAAGSE
+1 MGRA
-10 SAAAGA
+10 AAAGGGA
-16 GRGARG
+16 GGARRWL
-22 PAASPRPQHPRARS
+22 PW
-36 IPAPGRPQRAG
+36 
-47 QSRAEGG
+47 
-54 KPTAPPQPRR
+54 
-64 ILGDLEPDPR
+64 
-74 RIRIPAPSIPRRCG
+74 
-88 HSMGGGAPRLDP
+88 
-100 RLLLLLLLGLCG
+100 LGLCLWAAG
-112 WSTALRG
+112 AAAARG
-119 NENSEALPESIP
+119 SDNGEALPESIP
-131 SAPGTLPHFMEEPD
+131 SAPGTLPHFIEEPED
-145 DSYII
+145 AYII
-150 KSNPIVLRCKAK
+150 KSNPIALRCKAR

-185 SLDEAT
+185 TLDESS

-249 QGKEVP
+249 QGREVP

-285 SNLDENIDTRADH
+285 SEQDENIDTRADH

-325 SMSATV
+325 SLSATV
-331 VVYVNGGWSSWTE
+331 VVY
-344 WSNCNARCGR
+344 
-354 GWQKRSR
+354 
-361 TCTNPAPLNGG
+361 
-372 AFCEG
+372 
-377 MSVQKIT
+377 
-384 CTSLCPVDGSWE
+384 VDGSWE
-396 VWSEWSVCSPE
+396 VWSEWSVCSPA
-407 CEHLRVRECIAP
+407 CEHLRIRECTAP

-429 GLGQES
+429 GLSQES
-435 ENCTEGL
+435 ENCTDGL
-442 CIQDKKP
+442 CILDKKP
-449 LHEIKSQNLETASD
+449 LHEIKPQSIENASD
-463 IALYSGLGAAVLAV
+463 IALYSGLGAAVVTV
-477 AVLVVAV
+477 AVLVIGV
-484 TLYRRSQSNSLLLN
+484 TLYRRSQSDYGVDVIDSSALTGNSLLLN

-503 ELTVSRTYS
+503 DLTVSRTYS
-512 GPICLQDP
+512 GPMCLQDP

-537 IKVKVQSS
+537 IKVKVESS

-552 TERAE
+552 SGRAE
-557 FHGKAPPGT
+557 YHGKSHSGT
-566 FPHGNVPHPAFG
+566 FPHGNSRSFTAMHP
-578 TVQGR
+578 R
-583 NKAVYI
+583 NKAPYI
-589 QNLASISTSSQLRTT
+589 QHLSSLPTRTELRTT
-604 ALFGHLG
+604 GVFGHLG
-611 GRLVVPNTGVSLL
+611 GRLVMPNTGVSLL

-630 PEESSWEIYLAITQK
+630 PEENSWEIYMSINQG
-645 ESSLQPEGSAVL
+645 EPSLQSDGSEVL
-657 LGPEVTCGP
+657 LSPEVTCGP
-666 SEVTVSTPFALT
+666 PDMIVTTPFALT
-678 IPHCAHADP
+678 IPHCADVSSE
-687 QHWSIHL
+687 HWNIHL
-694 KRRTQQGKWEE
+694 KKRTQQGKWEE

-710 EETTS
+710 EESTS

-722 YACHILLNSFGT
+722 FACHVLLDSFGT
-734 YALIGEPISDCAV
+734 FALTGEPITDCAV
-747 RQLKVA
+747 KQLKVA
-753 VFGCLSCNSLD
+753 VFGCMSCNSLD
-764 YNLRVYCMDNT
+764 YNLRVYCVDNT
-775 PCAFQEVVSDERLQ
+775 PCAFQEVVSDERHQ

-806 CSLQISVLDIPPFLW
+806 FSLQISVLDIPPFLW

-833 FSRVWRGSA
+833 FSRVWCSNRQ
-842 RPLLC
+842 PLHC
-847 AFSLERYSPGTTQL
+847 AFSLERYTPTTTQL
-861 SCKVCVRQLKGH
+861 SCKICIRQLKGH
-873 EQVLH
+873 EQILQ

-883 LESERETITF
+883 LENERETITF
-893 FAHDDSNFPA
+893 FAQEDSTFPA
-903 QVGPKAFKIPFS
+903 QTGPKAFKIPYS

-923 FDAPSAKGKDW
+923 FDTPNAKGKDW

-956 SAVILDL
+956 SAVILNL

-986 THSQPPEPPEP
+986 THTKLSDIAESQLDEA
-997 ELEEP
+997 
-1002 DFSYSRQNGL
+1002 DFSYSRKNGL

>member
-1 MRERAAGSE
+1 MGRA
-10 SAAAGA
+10 AAAGGGA
-16 GRGARG
+16 GGARRWL
-22 PAASPRPQHPRARS
+22 PW
-36 IPAPGRPQRAG
+36 
-47 QSRAEGG
+47 
-54 KPTAPPQPRR
+54 
-64 ILGDLEPDPR
+64 
-74 RIRIPAPSIPRRCG
+74 
-88 HSMGGGAPRLDP
+88 
-100 RLLLLLLLGLCG
+100 LGLCLWAAG
-112 WSTALRG
+112 AAAARG
-119 NENSEALPESIP
+119 SDNGEALPESIP
-131 SAPGTLPHFMEEPD
+131 SAPGTLPHFIEEPED
-145 DSYII
+145 AYII
-150 KSNPIVLRCKAK
+150 KSNPIALRCKAR

-185 SLDEAT
+185 TLDESS

-249 QGKEVP
+249 QGREVP

-285 SNLDENIDTRADH
+285 SEQDENIDTRADH

-325 SMSATV
+325 SLSATV
-331 VVYVNGGWSSWTE
+331 VVY
-344 WSNCNARCGR
+344 
-354 GWQKRSR
+354 
-361 TCTNPAPLNGG
+361 
-372 AFCEG
+372 
-377 MSVQKIT
+377 
-384 CTSLCPVDGSWE
+384 VDGSWE
-396 VWSEWSVCSPE
+396 VWSEWSVCSPA
-407 CEHLRVRECIAP
+407 CEHLRIRECTAP

-429 GLGQES
+429 GLSQES
-435 ENCTEGL
+435 ENCTDGL
-442 CIQDKKP
+442 CILDKKP
-449 LHEIKSQNLETASD
+449 LHEIKPQSIENASD
-463 IALYSGLGAAVLAV
+463 IALYSGLGAAVVTV
-477 AVLVVAV
+477 AVLVIGV
-484 TLYRRSQSNSLLLN
+484 TLYRRSQSDYGVDVIDSSALTGGFQTFNFKTVRQGNSLLLN

-503 ELTVSRTYS
+503 DLTVSRTYS
-512 GPICLQDP
+512 GPMCLQDP

-537 IKVKVQSS
+537 IKVKVESS

-552 TERAE
+552 SGRAE
-557 FHGKAPPGT
+557 YHGKSHSGT
-566 FPHGNVPHPAFG
+566 FPHGNSRSFTAMHP
-578 TVQGR
+578 R
-583 NKAVYI
+583 NKAPYI
-589 QNLASISTSSQLRTT
+589 QHLSSLPTRTELRTT
-604 ALFGHLG
+604 GVFGHLG
-611 GRLVVPNTGVSLL
+611 GRLVMPNTGVSLL

-630 PEESSWEIYLAITQK
+630 PEENSWEIYMSINQG
-645 ESSLQPEGSAVL
+645 EPSLQSDGSEVL
-657 LGPEVTCGP
+657 LSPEVTCGP
-666 SEVTVSTPFALT
+666 PDMIVTTPFALT
-678 IPHCAHADP
+678 IPHCADVSSE
-687 QHWSIHL
+687 HWNIHL
-694 KRRTQQGKWEE
+694 KKRTQQGKWEE

-710 EETTS
+710 EESTS

-722 YACHILLNSFGT
+722 FACHVLLDSFGT
-734 YALIGEPISDCAV
+734 FALTGEPITDCAV
-747 RQLKVA
+747 KQLKVA
-753 VFGCLSCNSLD
+753 VFGCMSCNSLD
-764 YNLRVYCMDNT
+764 YNLRVYCVDNT
-775 PCAFQEVVSDERLQ
+775 PCAFQEVVSDERHQ

-806 CSLQISVLDIPPFLW
+806 FSLQISVLDIPPFLW

-833 FSRVWRGSA
+833 FSRVWCSNRQ
-842 RPLLC
+842 PLHC
-847 AFSLERYSPGTTQL
+847 AFSLERYTPTTTQL
-861 SCKVCVRQLKGH
+861 SCKICIRQLKGH
-873 EQVLH
+873 EQILQ

-883 LESERETITF
+883 LENERETITF
-893 FAHDDSNFPA
+893 FAQEDSTFPA
-903 QVGPKAFKIPFS
+903 QTGPKAFKIPYS

-923 FDAPSAKGKDW
+923 FDTPNAKGKDW

-956 SAVILDL
+956 SAVILNL

-986 THSQPPEPPEP
+986 THTKLSDIAESQLDEA
-997 ELEEP
+997 
-1002 DFSYSRQNGL
+1002 DFSYSRKNGL

>member
-1 MRERAAGSE
+1 MGT
-10 SAAAGA
+10 AAAG
-16 GRGARG
+16 GGCGARRWL
-22 PAASPRPQHPRARS
+22 PW
-36 IPAPGRPQRAG
+36 
-47 QSRAEGG
+47 
-54 KPTAPPQPRR
+54 
-64 ILGDLEPDPR
+64 
-74 RIRIPAPSIPRRCG
+74 
-88 HSMGGGAPRLDP
+88 
-100 RLLLLLLLGLCG
+100 LGLCFWAAG
-112 WSTALRG
+112 AAAARG
-119 NENSEALPESIP
+119 ADNGEVLPDSIP
-131 SAPGTLPHFMEEPD
+131 SAPGTLPHFIEEPED
-145 DSYII
+145 AYIV
-150 KSNPIVLRCKAK
+150 KSNPIALRCKAR

-185 SLDEAT
+185 SLDESS

-249 QGKEVP
+249 QGREVP

-285 SNLDENIDTRADH
+285 SAQDENIDTRADH

-325 SMSATV
+325 SLSATV
-331 VVYVNGGWSSWTE
+331 VVY
-344 WSNCNARCGR
+344 
-354 GWQKRSR
+354 
-361 TCTNPAPLNGG
+361 
-372 AFCEG
+372 
-377 MSVQKIT
+377 
-384 CTSLCPVDGSWE
+384 VDGSWE

-407 CEHLRVRECIAP
+407 CEHLRIRECTAP

-429 GLGQES
+429 GLSQES
-435 ENCTEGL
+435 ENCTDGL
-442 CIQDKKP
+442 CI
-449 LHEIKSQNLETASD
+449 LGIENASD
-463 IALYSGLGAAVLAV
+463 IALYSGLGAAIVAV
-477 AVLVVAV
+477 AVLVIGV
-484 TLYRRSQSNSLLLN
+484 TLYRRSHSDYGVDVIDSSALTGGFQTFNFKTVRQGNSLLLN
-498 SSMQP
+498 PAMQP
-503 ELTVSRTYS
+503 DLTVSRTYS

-552 TERAE
+552 SERAE
-557 FHGKAPPGT
+557 YHGKNHSGT
-566 FPHGNVPHPAFG
+566 FPHGNNRGFSTIHP
-578 TVQGR
+578 R
-583 NKAVYI
+583 NKTPYI
-589 QNLASISTSSQLRTT
+589 QNLSSLPTRTELRTT
-604 ALFGHLG
+604 GVFGHLG
-611 GRLVVPNTGVSLL
+611 GRLVMPNTGVSLL

-630 PEESSWEIYLAITQK
+630 PEENSWEIYMSINQG
-645 ESSLQPEGSAVL
+645 EPSLQSDGSEVL
-657 LGPEVTCGP
+657 LSPEVTCGP
-666 SEVTVSTPFALT
+666 PDMLVTTPFALT
-678 IPHCAHADP
+678 IPHCADVSSE
-687 QHWSIHL
+687 HWNIHL
-694 KRRTQQGKWEE
+694 KKRTQQGKWEE

-710 EETTS
+710 DESTS

-722 YACHILLNSFGT
+722 FACHVLLDSFGT
-734 YALIGEPISDCAV
+734 YALTGEPITDCAV
-747 RQLKVA
+747 KQLKVA
-753 VFGCLSCNSLD
+753 VFGCMSCNSLD
-764 YNLRVYCMDNT
+764 YNLRVYCVDNT
-775 PCAFQEVVSDERLQ
+775 PCAFQEVVSDERHQ

-806 CSLQISVLDIPPFLW
+806 FSLQISVLDIPPFLW

-833 FSRVWRGSA
+833 FSRVWSSNRQ
-842 RPLLC
+842 PLHC
-847 AFSLERYSPGTTQL
+847 AFSLERYTPTTTQL
-861 SCKVCVRQLKGH
+861 SCKICIRQLKGH
-873 EQVLH
+873 EQILQ

-893 FAHDDSNFPA
+893 FAQEDSTFPA
-903 QVGPKAFKIPFS
+903 QTGPKAFKIPYS

-923 FDAPSAKGKDW
+923 FDTPNAKGKDW

-956 SAVILDL
+956 SAVILNL

-986 THSQPPEPPEP
+986 THTKLSNITESQ
-997 ELEEP
+997 LEEA
-1002 DFSYSRQNGL
+1002 DFNYSRQNGL

>member
-1 MRERAAGSE
+1 MGRA
-10 SAAAGA
+10 AAAGGGA
-16 GRGARG
+16 GGARRWL
-22 PAASPRPQHPRARS
+22 PW
-36 IPAPGRPQRAG
+36 
-47 QSRAEGG
+47 
-54 KPTAPPQPRR
+54 
-64 ILGDLEPDPR
+64 
-74 RIRIPAPSIPRRCG
+74 
-88 HSMGGGAPRLDP
+88 
-100 RLLLLLLLGLCG
+100 LGLCFWAAG
-112 WSTALRG
+112 AAAARG
-119 NENSEALPESIP
+119 TDNGEVLPESIP
-131 SAPGTLPHFMEEPD
+131 SAPGTLPHFIEEPD
-145 DSYII
+145 DAYII
-150 KSNPIVLRCKAK
+150 KSNPIALRCKAR

-185 SLDEAT
+185 SLDESS

-249 QGKEVP
+249 QGREVP

-285 SNLDENIDTRADH
+285 SEQDENIDTRADH

-325 SMSATV
+325 SLSATV
-331 VVYVNGGWSSWTE
+331 VVY
-344 WSNCNARCGR
+344 
-354 GWQKRSR
+354 
-361 TCTNPAPLNGG
+361 
-372 AFCEG
+372 
-377 MSVQKIT
+377 
-384 CTSLCPVDGSWE
+384 VDGSWE

-407 CEHLRVRECIAP
+407 CEHLRIRECTAP

-429 GLGQES
+429 GLSQES
-435 ENCTEGL
+435 ENCTDGL
-442 CIQDKKP
+442 CI
-449 LHEIKSQNLETASD
+449 LGIENASD
-463 IALYSGLGAAVLAV
+463 IALYSGLGAAVVAV
-477 AVLVVAV
+477 AVLVIGV
-484 TLYRRSQSNSLLLN
+484 TLYRRSQSDYGVDVIDSSALTGGFQTFNFKTVRQGNSLLLN

-503 ELTVSRTYS
+503 DLTVSRTYS

-525 MTESSLFNPLSD
+525 MTEASLFNPLSD

-552 TERAE
+552 SERAE
-557 FHGKAPPGT
+557 YHGKNHSGT
-566 FPHGNVPHPAFG
+566 FPHGNNRSFSTMHP
-578 TVQGR
+578 R
-583 NKAVYI
+583 NKTPYI
-589 QNLASISTSSQLRTT
+589 QNLSSLPTRTELRTT
-604 ALFGHLG
+604 GVFGHLG
-611 GRLVVPNTGVSLL
+611 GRLVMPNTGVSLL

-630 PEESSWEIYLAITQK
+630 PEENSWEIYMSINQG
-645 ESSLQPEGSAVL
+645 EPSLQSDGSEVL
-657 LGPEVTCGP
+657 LSPEVTCGP
-666 SEVTVSTPFALT
+666 PDMIVTTPFALT
-678 IPHCAHADP
+678 IPHCADVSSE
-687 QHWSIHL
+687 HWNIHL
-694 KRRTQQGKWEE
+694 KKRTQQGKWEE

-710 EETTS
+710 DESTS

-722 YACHILLNSFGT
+722 FACHVLLDSFGT
-734 YALIGEPISDCAV
+734 YALTGEPITDCAV
-747 RQLKVA
+747 KQLKVA
-753 VFGCLSCNSLD
+753 VFGCMSCNSLD
-764 YNLRVYCMDNT
+764 YNLRVYCVDNT
-775 PCAFQEVVSDERLQ
+775 PWAFQEVVSDERHQ

-806 CSLQISVLDIPPFLW
+806 FSLQISVLDIPPFLW

-833 FSRVWRGSA
+833 FSRVWCSNWQ
-842 RPLLC
+842 PLHC
-847 AFSLERYSPGTTQL
+847 AFSLERYTPTTTQL
-861 SCKVCVRQLKGH
+861 SCKICIRQLKGH
-873 EQVLH
+873 EQILQ

-893 FAHDDSNFPA
+893 FAQEDSTFPA
-903 QVGPKAFKIPFS
+903 QTGPKAFKIPYS

-923 FDAPSAKGKDW
+923 FDTPNAKGKDW

-956 SAVILDL
+956 SAVILNL
-963 WEARHQQD
+963 WEARHQHD

-986 THSQPPEPPEP
+986 THTKLSNIAESQLDEA
-997 ELEEP
+997 
-1002 DFSYSRQNGL
+1002 DFNYSRQNGL

>member
-1 MRERAAGSE
+1 MGRA
-10 SAAAGA
+10 AAAGGGA
-16 GRGARG
+16 GGAR
-22 PAASPRPQHPRARS
+22 RWLRW
-36 IPAPGRPQRAG
+36 
-47 QSRAEGG
+47 
-54 KPTAPPQPRR
+54 
-64 ILGDLEPDPR
+64 
-74 RIRIPAPSIPRRCG
+74 
-88 HSMGGGAPRLDP
+88 
-100 RLLLLLLLGLCG
+100 LGLCFWAAG
-112 WSTALRG
+112 AAAARG
-119 NENSEALPESIP
+119 TDNGEALPESIP
-131 SAPGTLPHFMEEPD
+131 SAPGTLPHFIEEPD
-145 DSYII
+145 DAYII
-150 KSNPIVLRCKAK
+150 KSNPIALRCKAR

-185 SLDEAT
+185 SLDESS

-249 QGKEVP
+249 QGREVP

-285 SNLDENIDTRADH
+285 SEQDENIDTRADH

-325 SMSATV
+325 SLSATV
-331 VVYVNGGWSSWTE
+331 VVY
-344 WSNCNARCGR
+344 
-354 GWQKRSR
+354 
-361 TCTNPAPLNGG
+361 
-372 AFCEG
+372 
-377 MSVQKIT
+377 
-384 CTSLCPVDGSWE
+384 VDGSWE

-407 CEHLRVRECIAP
+407 CEHLRIRECTAP

-429 GLGQES
+429 GLSQES
-435 ENCTEGL
+435 ENCTDGL
-442 CIQDKKP
+442 CILDKKP
-449 LHEIKSQNLETASD
+449 LHEIKPQRWSRRGIENASD
-463 IALYSGLGAAVLAV
+463 IALYSGLGAAVVAV
-477 AVLVVAV
+477 AVLVIGV
-484 TLYRRSQSNSLLLN
+484 TLYRRSQSDYGVDVIDSSALTGGFQTFNFKTVHQGNSLLLN

-503 ELTVSRTYS
+503 DLTVSRTYS

-552 TERAE
+552 SERAE
-557 FHGKAPPGT
+557 YHGKNHSGT
-566 FPHGNVPHPAFG
+566 FPHGNNRSFSTMHP
-578 TVQGR
+578 R
-583 NKAVYI
+583 NKTPYI
-589 QNLASISTSSQLRTT
+589 QNMSSLPTRTELRTT
-604 ALFGHLG
+604 GVFGHLG
-611 GRLVVPNTGVSLL
+611 GRLVMPNTGVSLL

-630 PEESSWEIYLAITQK
+630 PEENSWEIYMSINQG
-645 ESSLQPEGSAVL
+645 EPSLQSDGSEVL
-657 LGPEVTCGP
+657 LSPEVTCGP
-666 SEVTVSTPFALT
+666 PDMIVTTPFALT
-678 IPHCAHADP
+678 IPHCADVSSE
-687 QHWSIHL
+687 HWNIHL
-694 KRRTQQGKWEE
+694 KKRTQQGKWEE

-710 EETTS
+710 DESTS

-722 YACHILLNSFGT
+722 FACHVLLDSFGT
-734 YALIGEPISDCAV
+734 YALTGEPITDCAV
-747 RQLKVA
+747 KQLKVA
-753 VFGCLSCNSLD
+753 VFGCMSCNSLD
-764 YNLRVYCMDNT
+764 YNLRVYCVDNT
-775 PCAFQEVVSDERLQ
+775 PWAFQEVVSDERHQ

-806 CSLQISVLDIPPFLW
+806 FSLQISILDIPPFLW

-833 FSRVWRGSA
+833 FSRVWCSNRQ
-842 RPLLC
+842 PLHC
-847 AFSLERYSPGTTQL
+847 AFSLERYTPTTTQL
-861 SCKVCVRQLKGH
+861 SCKICIRQLKGH
-873 EQVLH
+873 EQILQ

-893 FAHDDSNFPA
+893 FAQEDSTFPA
-903 QVGPKAFKIPFS
+903 QTGPKAFKIPYS

-923 FDAPSAKGKDW
+923 FDTPNAKGKDW

-956 SAVILDL
+956 SAVILNL
-963 WEARHQQD
+963 WEARHQHD

-986 THSQPPEPPEP
+986 THTKLSNITESQLDEA
-997 ELEEP
+997 
-1002 DFSYSRQNGL
+1002 DFNYSRQNGL

>member
-1 MRERAAGSE
+1 MGRA
-10 SAAAGA
+10 AAAGGGA
-16 GRGARG
+16 GGARRWL
-22 PAASPRPQHPRARS
+22 SW
-36 IPAPGRPQRAG
+36 
-47 QSRAEGG
+47 
-54 KPTAPPQPRR
+54 
-64 ILGDLEPDPR
+64 
-74 RIRIPAPSIPRRCG
+74 
-88 HSMGGGAPRLDP
+88 
-100 RLLLLLLLGLCG
+100 LGLCFWAAG
-112 WSTALRG
+112 AAAARG
-119 NENSEALPESIP
+119 ADNGEALPESIP
-131 SAPGTLPHFMEEPD
+131 SAPGTLPHFIEEPD
-145 DSYII
+145 DAYII
-150 KSNPIVLRCKAK
+150 KSNPIALRCKAR

-185 SLDEAT
+185 SLDESS

-249 QGKEVP
+249 QGREVP

-285 SNLDENIDTRADH
+285 SEQDENIDTRADH

-325 SMSATV
+325 SLSATV
-331 VVYVNGGWSSWTE
+331 VVY
-344 WSNCNARCGR
+344 
-354 GWQKRSR
+354 
-361 TCTNPAPLNGG
+361 
-372 AFCEG
+372 
-377 MSVQKIT
+377 
-384 CTSLCPVDGSWE
+384 VDGSWE

-407 CEHLRVRECIAP
+407 CEHLRIRECTAP

-429 GLGQES
+429 GLSQES
-435 ENCTEGL
+435 ENCTDGL
-442 CIQDKKP
+442 CILDKKP
-449 LHEIKSQNLETASD
+449 LHEIKPQRWSRRGIENASD
-463 IALYSGLGAAVLAV
+463 IALYSGLGAAVVAV
-477 AVLVVAV
+477 AVLVIGV
-484 TLYRRSQSNSLLLN
+484 TLYRRSQSDYGVDVIDSSALTGGFQTFNFKTVRQGNPLLLN

-503 ELTVSRTYS
+503 DLTVSRTYS

-552 TERAE
+552 SERAE
-557 FHGKAPPGT
+557 YHGKNHSGT
-566 FPHGNVPHPAFG
+566 FPHGNSRSFSTMHP
-578 TVQGR
+578 R
-583 NKAVYI
+583 NKTPYI
-589 QNLASISTSSQLRTT
+589 QNLSSLPTRTELRTT
-604 ALFGHLG
+604 GVFGHLG
-611 GRLVVPNTGVSLL
+611 GRLVMPNTGVSLL

-630 PEESSWEIYLAITQK
+630 PEENSWEIYMSINQG
-645 ESSLQPEGSAVL
+645 EPSLQSDGSEVL
-657 LGPEVTCGP
+657 LSPEVTCGP
-666 SEVTVSTPFALT
+666 PDMTVTTPFALT
-678 IPHCAHADP
+678 IPHCADVSSE
-687 QHWSIHL
+687 HWNIHL
-694 KRRTQQGKWEE
+694 KKRTQQGKWEE

-710 EETTS
+710 DESTS

-722 YACHILLNSFGT
+722 FACHVLLDSFGT
-734 YALIGEPISDCAV
+734 YALTGEPITDCAV
-747 RQLKVA
+747 KQLKVA
-753 VFGCLSCNSLD
+753 VFGCMSCNSLD
-764 YNLRVYCMDNT
+764 YNLRVYCVDNT
-775 PCAFQEVVSDERLQ
+775 PWAFQEVVSDERHQ

-806 CSLQISVLDIPPFLW
+806 FSLQISVLDIPPFLW

-833 FSRVWRGSA
+833 FSRVWCSNQQ
-842 RPLLC
+842 PLHC
-847 AFSLERYSPGTTQL
+847 AFSLERYTPTTTQL
-861 SCKVCVRQLKGH
+861 SCKICIRQLKGH
-873 EQVLH
+873 EQILQ

-893 FAHDDSNFPA
+893 FAQEDSTFPA
-903 QVGPKAFKIPFS
+903 QTGPKAFKIPYS

-923 FDAPSAKGKDW
+923 FDTPNAKGKDW

-956 SAVILDL
+956 SAVILNL
-963 WEARHQQD
+963 WEARHQHD

-986 THSQPPEPPEP
+986 THTKLSNITESQLDEA
-997 ELEEP
+997 
-1002 DFSYSRQNGL
+1002 DFNYSRQNGL

>member
-1 MRERAAGSE
+1 
-10 SAAAGA
+10 
-16 GRGARG
+16 
-22 PAASPRPQHPRARS
+22 
-36 IPAPGRPQRAG
+36 
-47 QSRAEGG
+47 
-54 KPTAPPQPRR
+54 
-64 ILGDLEPDPR
+64 
-74 RIRIPAPSIPRRCG
+74 
-88 HSMGGGAPRLDP
+88 MGGGAPRLH
-100 RLLLLLLLGLCG
+100 RWLLLLLLGLCG
-112 WSTALRG
+112 CTAALRG
-119 NENSEALPESIP
+119 RENSEALPESLP
-131 SAPGTLPHFMEEPD
+131 SAPGTLPHFLEEPD

-150 KSNPIVLRCKAK
+150 KSNPIVLRCRAV

-171 NGEWVHQNEHVSEE
+171 NGEWVHQNEHVSHE

-191 GLKVREVFI
+191 GLKVREVSI

-325 SMSATV
+325 SLSATV

-344 WSNCNARCGR
+344 WSSCNARCGR

-407 CEHLRVRECIAP
+407 CEHLRVRECAAP
-419 PPRNG
+419 APRNG
-424 GKFCE
+424 GKHCE
-429 GLGQES
+429 GLSQES

-442 CIQDKKP
+442 CIQDV
-449 LHEIKSQNLETASD
+449 ERGAD
-463 IALYSGLGAAVLAV
+463 VALYSGLAAAVLAV
-477 AVLVVAV
+477 AVLALGV

-498 SSMQP
+498 SSLQP

-525 MTESSLFNPLSD
+525 MTESSLFNPLAD

-557 FHGKAPPGT
+557 FHGKAHPGT
-566 FPHGNVPHPAFG
+566 FPHGSPRPFG
-578 TVQGR
+578 TLQAR
-583 NKAVYI
+583 NKAMFI
-589 QNLASISTSSQLRTT
+589 QNLASISSSSELRST

-645 ESSLQPEGSAVL
+645 ESSLEPEGPEVL
-657 LGPEVTCGP
+657 LGPEVSCGP
-666 SEVTVSTPFALT
+666 PDLAVSTPCALS

-764 YNLRVYCMDNT
+764 YNLRVYCVDNT

-806 CSLQISVLDIPPFLW
+806 CSLQISVLDVPPFLW
-821 RIKPFTACQEVP
+821 RIKPFTACQVLGI
-833 FSRVWRGSA
+833 SRLPPALGENPNETQMNQGS
-842 RPLLC
+842 
-847 AFSLERYSPGTTQL
+847 FY
-861 SCKVCVRQLKGH
+861 LK
-873 EQVLH
+873 
-878 VQTSI
+878 S
-883 LESERETITF
+883 
-893 FAHDDSNFPA
+893 
-903 QVGPKAFKIPFS
+903 FK
-915 IRQRICAT
+915 
-923 FDAPSAKGKDW
+923 
-934 QMLAQKN
+934 
-941 SINRNL
+941 
-947 SYFATQSSP
+947 
-956 SAVILDL
+956 
-963 WEARHQQD
+963 
-971 GDLDSLA
+971 
-978 CALEEIGR
+978 
-986 THSQPPEPPEP
+986 PPEH
-997 ELEEP
+997 LTKTCCLLVLTNT
-1002 DFSYSRQNGL
+1002 DFVYTRTL

>member
-1 MRERAAGSE
+1 MGRA
-10 SAAAGA
+10 AAAGGGA
-16 GRGARG
+16 GGARRWL
-22 PAASPRPQHPRARS
+22 SW
-36 IPAPGRPQRAG
+36 
-47 QSRAEGG
+47 
-54 KPTAPPQPRR
+54 
-64 ILGDLEPDPR
+64 
-74 RIRIPAPSIPRRCG
+74 
-88 HSMGGGAPRLDP
+88 
-100 RLLLLLLLGLCG
+100 LGLCF
-112 WSTALRG
+112 WTAGAAAARG
-119 NENSEALPESIP
+119 TDNGEVLPESIP
-131 SAPGTLPHFMEEPD
+131 SAPGTLPHFIEEPD
-145 DSYII
+145 DAYII
-150 KSNPIVLRCKAK
+150 KSNPIALRCKAR

-185 SLDEAT
+185 SLDESS

-249 QGKEVP
+249 QGREVP
-255 IEGMIVLHCRPPEG
+255 LEGMIVLHCRPPEG

-285 SNLDENIDTRADH
+285 SEQDENIDTRADH

-325 SMSATV
+325 SLSATV
-331 VVYVNGGWSSWTE
+331 VVY
-344 WSNCNARCGR
+344 
-354 GWQKRSR
+354 
-361 TCTNPAPLNGG
+361 
-372 AFCEG
+372 
-377 MSVQKIT
+377 
-384 CTSLCPVDGSWE
+384 VDGSWE

-407 CEHLRVRECIAP
+407 CEHLRIRECTAP

-429 GLGQES
+429 GLSQES
-435 ENCTEGL
+435 ENCTDGL
-442 CIQDKKP
+442 CILDKKP
-449 LHEIKSQNLETASD
+449 LHEIKPQSIENASD
-463 IALYSGLGAAVLAV
+463 IALYSGLGAAVVAV
-477 AVLVVAV
+477 AVLVIGV
-484 TLYRRSQSNSLLLN
+484 TLYRRSQSDYGVDVIDSSALTGGFQTFNFKTVRQGNSLLLN
-498 SSMQP
+498 PSMQP
-503 ELTVSRTYS
+503 DLTVSRTYS

-545 FMVSLGV
+545 FVVSLGV
-552 TERAE
+552 SERAE
-557 FHGKAPPGT
+557 YHGKNHSGT
-566 FPHGNVPHPAFG
+566 FPHGNNHSFTTVHP
-578 TVQGR
+578 R
-583 NKAVYI
+583 NKTPYI
-589 QNLASISTSSQLRTT
+589 QNLSSLPTRTELRTT
-604 ALFGHLG
+604 GVFGHLG
-611 GRLVVPNTGVSLL
+611 GRLVMPNTGVSLL

-630 PEESSWEIYLAITQK
+630 PEENSWEIYMSINQG
-645 ESSLQPEGSAVL
+645 EPSLQSDGSEVL
-657 LGPEVTCGP
+657 LSPEVTCGP
-666 SEVTVSTPFALT
+666 PDMIVTTPFALT
-678 IPHCAHADP
+678 IPHCADVSSE
-687 QHWSIHL
+687 HWNIHL
-694 KRRTQQGKWEE
+694 KKRTQQGKWEE

-710 EETTS
+710 DESTS

-722 YACHILLNSFGT
+722 FACHVLLDSFGT
-734 YALIGEPISDCAV
+734 YALTGEPITDCAV
-747 RQLKVA
+747 KQLKVA
-753 VFGCLSCNSLD
+753 VFGCMSCNSLD
-764 YNLRVYCMDNT
+764 YNLRVYCVDNT
-775 PCAFQEVVSDERLQ
+775 PCAFQEVVSDERHQ

-806 CSLQISVLDIPPFLW
+806 FSLQISVLDIPPFLW

-833 FSRVWRGSA
+833 FSRVWCSNRQ
-842 RPLLC
+842 PLHC
-847 AFSLERYSPGTTQL
+847 AFSLERYTPTTTQL
-861 SCKVCVRQLKGH
+861 SCKICIRQLKGH
-873 EQVLH
+873 EQILQ

-893 FAHDDSNFPA
+893 FAQEDSTYPA
-903 QVGPKAFKIPFS
+903 QTGPKAFKIPYS

-923 FDAPSAKGKDW
+923 FDTPNAKGKDW

-956 SAVILDL
+956 SAVILNL
-963 WEARHQQD
+963 WEARHQHD

-986 THSQPPEPPEP
+986 THTKLSNMTESQ
-997 ELEEP
+997 LEEA
-1002 DFSYSRQNGL
+1002 DFNYSRQNGL

>member
-1 MRERAAGSE
+1 MGRAA
-10 SAAAGA
+10 AA
-16 GRGARG
+16 GRGA
-22 PAASPRPQHPRARS
+22 
-36 IPAPGRPQRAG
+36 
-47 QSRAEGG
+47 
-54 KPTAPPQPRR
+54 
-64 ILGDLEPDPR
+64 
-74 RIRIPAPSIPRRCG
+74 
-88 HSMGGGAPRLDP
+88 GGARRWLPW
-100 RLLLLLLLGLCG
+100 LGLCFWAAG
-112 WSTALRG
+112 AAAARG
-119 NENSEALPESIP
+119 TDNGEVLPDSIP
-131 SAPGTLPHFMEEPD
+131 SAPGTLPHFIEEPD
-145 DSYII
+145 DAYII
-150 KSNPIVLRCKAK
+150 KSNPIALRCKAR

-185 SLDEAT
+185 SLDESS

-249 QGKEVP
+249 QGREVP

-285 SNLDENIDTRADH
+285 SEQDEHIDTRADH

-325 SMSATV
+325 SLSATV

-344 WSNCNARCGR
+344 WSACNVPCGR

-384 CTSLCPVDGSWE
+384 CTALCPVDGSWE

-407 CEHLRVRECIAP
+407 CEHLRIRECTAP
-419 PPRNG
+419 APRNG

-429 GLGQES
+429 GLSQES
-435 ENCTEGL
+435 ENCTDGL
-442 CIQDKKP
+442 CILDKKP
-449 LHEIKSQNLETASD
+449 LHEIKPQSIENASD
-463 IALYSGLGAAVLAV
+463 IALYSGLGAAVVAV
-477 AVLVVAV
+477 AVLVIGI
-484 TLYRRSQSNSLLLN
+484 TLYRRSQSDYGVDVIDSSALTGNSLLLN
-498 SSMQP
+498 PSMQP
-503 ELTVSRTYS
+503 DLTVSRTYS

-552 TERAE
+552 SERAE
-557 FHGKAPPGT
+557 YHGKNHSGT
-566 FPHGNVPHPAFG
+566 FPHGNNRSFTTVHP
-578 TVQGR
+578 R
-583 NKAVYI
+583 NKTPYI
-589 QNLASISTSSQLRTT
+589 QNLSSLPTRTELRTT
-604 ALFGHLG
+604 GVFGHLG
-611 GRLVVPNTGVSLL
+611 GRLVMPNTGVSLL

-630 PEESSWEIYLAITQK
+630 PEENSWEIYMSINQG
-645 ESSLQPEGSAVL
+645 EPSLQSDGCEVL
-657 LGPEVTCGP
+657 LSPEVTCGP
-666 SEVTVSTPFALT
+666 PDMIVTTPFALT
-678 IPHCAHADP
+678 IPHCADVSSE
-687 QHWSIHL
+687 HWNIHL
-694 KRRTQQGKWEE
+694 KKRTQQGNWEE

-710 EETTS
+710 DESTS

-722 YACHILLNSFGT
+722 FACHVLLDSFGT
-734 YALIGEPISDCAV
+734 YALTGEPITDCAV
-747 RQLKVA
+747 KQLKVA
-753 VFGCLSCNSLD
+753 VFGCMSCNSLD
-764 YNLRVYCMDNT
+764 YNLRVYCVDNT
-775 PCAFQEVVSDERLQ
+775 PWAFQEVVSDERHQ

-806 CSLQISVLDIPPFLW
+806 FSLQISVLDIPPFLW

-833 FSRVWRGSA
+833 FSRVWCSNRQ
-842 RPLLC
+842 PLHC
-847 AFSLERYSPGTTQL
+847 AFSLERYTPTTTQL
-861 SCKVCVRQLKGH
+861 SCKICIRQLKGH
-873 EQVLH
+873 EQILQ

-893 FAHDDSNFPA
+893 FAQEDSTFPA
-903 QVGPKAFKIPFS
+903 QTGPKAFKIPYS

-923 FDAPSAKGKDW
+923 FDTPNAKGKDW

-956 SAVILDL
+956 SAVILNL
-963 WEARHQQD
+963 WEARHQHD

-986 THSQPPEPPEP
+986 THTKLSNITESQLDEA
-997 ELEEP
+997 
-1002 DFSYSRQNGL
+1002 DFNYSRQNGL

>member
-1 MRERAAGSE
+1 MGTGVADGSRG
-10 SAAAGA
+10 ARRWLLWLGLCFWAAGA
-16 GRGARG
+16 AAARGADNG
-22 PAASPRPQHPRARS
+22 
-36 IPAPGRPQRAG
+36 
-47 QSRAEGG
+47 EV
-54 KPTAPPQPRR
+54 
-64 ILGDLEPDPR
+64 LPD
-74 RIRIPAPSIPRRCG
+74 
-88 HSMGGGAPRLDP
+88 
-100 RLLLLLLLGLCG
+100 
-112 WSTALRG
+112 
-119 NENSEALPESIP
+119 SIP
-131 SAPGTLPHFMEEPD
+131 SAPGTLPHFIEEPED
-145 DSYII
+145 AYII
-150 KSNPIVLRCKAK
+150 KSNPIALRCKAR

-185 SLDEAT
+185 SLDESS

-249 QGKEVP
+249 QGREVP

-285 SNLDENIDTRADH
+285 SEQDENIDTRADH

-325 SMSATV
+325 SLSATV

-344 WSNCNARCGR
+344 WSACNVRCGR

-384 CTSLCPVDGSWE
+384 CTALCPVDGSWE

-407 CEHLRVRECIAP
+407 CEHLRIRECTAP

-429 GLGQES
+429 GLSQES
-435 ENCTEGL
+435 ENCTDGL
-442 CIQDKKP
+442 CILDKKP
-449 LHEIKSQNLETASD
+449 LHEIKPQSIENASD
-463 IALYSGLGAAVLAV
+463 IALYSGLGAAVVAV
-477 AVLVVAV
+477 AVLVIGV
-484 TLYRRSQSNSLLLN
+484 TLYRRSHSDYGVDVIDSSALTGNSLLLN
-498 SSMQP
+498 PAMQP
-503 ELTVSRTYS
+503 DLTVSRTYS

-552 TERAE
+552 SERAE
-557 FHGKAPPGT
+557 YHGKNHSGT
-566 FPHGNVPHPAFG
+566 FPHGNNRGFSTIHP
-578 TVQGR
+578 R
-583 NKAVYI
+583 NKTPYI
-589 QNLASISTSSQLRTT
+589 QNLSSLPTRTELRTT
-604 ALFGHLG
+604 GVFGHLG
-611 GRLVVPNTGVSLL
+611 GRLVMPNTGVSLL

-630 PEESSWEIYLAITQK
+630 PEENSWEIYMSINQG
-645 ESSLQPEGSAVL
+645 EPSLQSDGSEVL
-657 LGPEVTCGP
+657 LSPEVTCGP
-666 SEVTVSTPFALT
+666 PDMLVTTPFALT
-678 IPHCAHADP
+678 IPHCADVSSE
-687 QHWSIHL
+687 HWNIHL
-694 KRRTQQGKWEE
+694 KKRTQQGKWEE

-710 EETTS
+710 DESTS

-722 YACHILLNSFGT
+722 FACHVLLDSFGT
-734 YALIGEPISDCAV
+734 YALTGEPITDCAV
-747 RQLKVA
+747 KQLKVA
-753 VFGCLSCNSLD
+753 VFGCMSCNSLD
-764 YNLRVYCMDNT
+764 YNLRVYCVDNT
-775 PCAFQEVVSDERLQ
+775 PCAFQEVVSDERHQ

-806 CSLQISVLDIPPFLW
+806 FSLQISVLDIPPFLW

-833 FSRVWRGSA
+833 FSRVWSSNRQ
-842 RPLLC
+842 PLHC
-847 AFSLERYSPGTTQL
+847 AFSLERYTPTTTQL
-861 SCKVCVRQLKGH
+861 SCKICIRQLKGH
-873 EQVLH
+873 EQILQ

-893 FAHDDSNFPA
+893 FAQEDSTYPA
-903 QVGPKAFKIPFS
+903 QTGPKAFKIPYS

-923 FDAPSAKGKDW
+923 FDTPNAKGKDW

-956 SAVILDL
+956 SAVILNL

-986 THSQPPEPPEP
+986 THTKLSNITESQIDDA
-997 ELEEP
+997 
-1002 DFSYSRQNGL
+1002 DFNYSRQNGL

>member
-1 MRERAAGSE
+1 MGT
-10 SAAAGA
+10 AAAG
-16 GRGARG
+16 GGCGARRWL
-22 PAASPRPQHPRARS
+22 PW
-36 IPAPGRPQRAG
+36 
-47 QSRAEGG
+47 
-54 KPTAPPQPRR
+54 
-64 ILGDLEPDPR
+64 
-74 RIRIPAPSIPRRCG
+74 
-88 HSMGGGAPRLDP
+88 
-100 RLLLLLLLGLCG
+100 LGLCFWAAG
-112 WSTALRG
+112 AAAARG
-119 NENSEALPESIP
+119 ADNGEVLPDSIP
-131 SAPGTLPHFMEEPD
+131 SAPGTLPHFIEEPED
-145 DSYII
+145 AYIV
-150 KSNPIVLRCKAK
+150 KSNPIALRCKAR

-185 SLDEAT
+185 SLDESS

-249 QGKEVP
+249 QGREVP

-285 SNLDENIDTRADH
+285 SAQDENIDTRADH

-325 SMSATV
+325 SLSATV
-331 VVYVNGGWSSWTE
+331 VVY
-344 WSNCNARCGR
+344 
-354 GWQKRSR
+354 
-361 TCTNPAPLNGG
+361 
-372 AFCEG
+372 
-377 MSVQKIT
+377 
-384 CTSLCPVDGSWE
+384 VDGSWE

-407 CEHLRVRECIAP
+407 CEHLRIRECTAP

-429 GLGQES
+429 GLSQES
-435 ENCTEGL
+435 ENCTDGL
-442 CIQDKKP
+442 CI
-449 LHEIKSQNLETASD
+449 LGIENASD
-463 IALYSGLGAAVLAV
+463 IALYSGLGAAIVAV
-477 AVLVVAV
+477 AVLVIGV
-484 TLYRRSQSNSLLLN
+484 TLYRRSHSDYGVDVIDSSALTGNSLLLN
-498 SSMQP
+498 PAMQP
-503 ELTVSRTYS
+503 DLTVSRTYS

-552 TERAE
+552 SERAE
-557 FHGKAPPGT
+557 YHGKNHSGT
-566 FPHGNVPHPAFG
+566 FPHGNNRGFSTIHP
-578 TVQGR
+578 R
-583 NKAVYI
+583 NKTPYI
-589 QNLASISTSSQLRTT
+589 QNLSSLPTRTELRTT
-604 ALFGHLG
+604 GVFGHLG
-611 GRLVVPNTGVSLL
+611 GRLVMPNTGVSLL

-630 PEESSWEIYLAITQK
+630 PEENSWEIYMSINQG
-645 ESSLQPEGSAVL
+645 EPSLQSDGSEVL
-657 LGPEVTCGP
+657 LSPEVTCGP
-666 SEVTVSTPFALT
+666 PDMLVTTPFALT
-678 IPHCAHADP
+678 IPHCADVSSE
-687 QHWSIHL
+687 HWNIHL
-694 KRRTQQGKWEE
+694 KKRTQQGKWEE

-710 EETTS
+710 DESTS

-722 YACHILLNSFGT
+722 FACHVLLDSFGT
-734 YALIGEPISDCAV
+734 YALTGEPITDCAV
-747 RQLKVA
+747 KQLKVA
-753 VFGCLSCNSLD
+753 VFGCMSCNSLD
-764 YNLRVYCMDNT
+764 YNLRVYCVDNT
-775 PCAFQEVVSDERLQ
+775 PCAFQEVVSDERHQ

-806 CSLQISVLDIPPFLW
+806 FSLQISVLDIPPFLW

-833 FSRVWRGSA
+833 FSRVWSSNRQ
-842 RPLLC
+842 PLHC
-847 AFSLERYSPGTTQL
+847 AFSLERYTPTTTQL
-861 SCKVCVRQLKGH
+861 SCKICIRQLKGH
-873 EQVLH
+873 EQILQ

-893 FAHDDSNFPA
+893 FAQEDSTFPA
-903 QVGPKAFKIPFS
+903 QTGPKAFKIPYS

-923 FDAPSAKGKDW
+923 FDTPNAKGKDW

-956 SAVILDL
+956 SAVILNL

-986 THSQPPEPPEP
+986 THTKLSNITESQ
-997 ELEEP
+997 LEEA
-1002 DFSYSRQNGL
+1002 DFNYSRQNGL

>member
-1 MRERAAGSE
+1 MGRAA
-10 SAAAGA
+10 AA
-16 GRGARG
+16 GRGA
-22 PAASPRPQHPRARS
+22 
-36 IPAPGRPQRAG
+36 
-47 QSRAEGG
+47 
-54 KPTAPPQPRR
+54 
-64 ILGDLEPDPR
+64 
-74 RIRIPAPSIPRRCG
+74 
-88 HSMGGGAPRLDP
+88 GGARRWLPW
-100 RLLLLLLLGLCG
+100 LGLCFWAAG
-112 WSTALRG
+112 AAAARG
-119 NENSEALPESIP
+119 TDNGEVLPDSIP
-131 SAPGTLPHFMEEPD
+131 SAPGTLPHFIEEPD
-145 DSYII
+145 DAYII
-150 KSNPIVLRCKAK
+150 KSNPIALRCKAR

-185 SLDEAT
+185 SLDESS

-249 QGKEVP
+249 QGREVP

-285 SNLDENIDTRADH
+285 SEQDEHIDTRADH

-325 SMSATV
+325 SLSATV

-344 WSNCNARCGR
+344 WSACNVPCGR

-384 CTSLCPVDGSWE
+384 CTALCPVDGSWE

-407 CEHLRVRECIAP
+407 CEHLRIRECTAP
-419 PPRNG
+419 APRNG

-429 GLGQES
+429 GLSQES
-435 ENCTEGL
+435 ENCTDGL
-442 CIQDKKP
+442 CILDKKP
-449 LHEIKSQNLETASD
+449 LHEIKPQSIENASD
-463 IALYSGLGAAVLAV
+463 IALYSGLGAAVVAV
-477 AVLVVAV
+477 AVLVIGI
-484 TLYRRSQSNSLLLN
+484 TLYRRSQSDYGVDVIDSSALTGNSLLLN
-498 SSMQP
+498 PSMQP
-503 ELTVSRTYS
+503 DLTVSRTYS

-552 TERAE
+552 SERAE
-557 FHGKAPPGT
+557 YHGKNHSGT
-566 FPHGNVPHPAFG
+566 FPHGNNRSFTTVHP
-578 TVQGR
+578 R
-583 NKAVYI
+583 NKTPYI
-589 QNLASISTSSQLRTT
+589 QNLSSLPTRTELRTT
-604 ALFGHLG
+604 GVFGHLG
-611 GRLVVPNTGVSLL
+611 GRLVMPNTGVSLL

-630 PEESSWEIYLAITQK
+630 PEENSWEIYMSINQG
-645 ESSLQPEGSAVL
+645 EPSLQSDGSEVL
-657 LGPEVTCGP
+657 LSPEVTCGP
-666 SEVTVSTPFALT
+666 PDMIVTTPFALT
-678 IPHCAHADP
+678 IPHCADVSSE
-687 QHWSIHL
+687 HWNIHL
-694 KRRTQQGKWEE
+694 KKRTQQGNWEE

-710 EETTS
+710 DESTS

-722 YACHILLNSFGT
+722 FACHVLLDSFGT
-734 YALIGEPISDCAV
+734 YALTGEPITDCAV
-747 RQLKVA
+747 KQLKVA
-753 VFGCLSCNSLD
+753 VFGCMSCNSLD
-764 YNLRVYCMDNT
+764 YNLRVYCVDNT
-775 PCAFQEVVSDERLQ
+775 PWAFQEVVSDERHQ

-806 CSLQISVLDIPPFLW
+806 FSLQISVLDIPPFLW

-833 FSRVWRGSA
+833 FSRVWCSNRQ
-842 RPLLC
+842 PLHC
-847 AFSLERYSPGTTQL
+847 AFSLERYTPTTTQL
-861 SCKVCVRQLKGH
+861 SCKICIRQLKGH
-873 EQVLH
+873 EQILQ

-893 FAHDDSNFPA
+893 FAQEDSTFPA
-903 QVGPKAFKIPFS
+903 QTGPKAFKIPYS

-923 FDAPSAKGKDW
+923 FDTPNAKGKDW

-956 SAVILDL
+956 SAVILNL
-963 WEARHQQD
+963 WEARHQHD

-986 THSQPPEPPEP
+986 THTKLSNITESQLDEA
-997 ELEEP
+997 
-1002 DFSYSRQNGL
+1002 DFNYSRQNGL

>member
-1 MRERAAGSE
+1 MGRA
-10 SAAAGA
+10 AAAGGGA
-16 GRGARG
+16 GGARRWL
-22 PAASPRPQHPRARS
+22 PW
-36 IPAPGRPQRAG
+36 
-47 QSRAEGG
+47 
-54 KPTAPPQPRR
+54 
-64 ILGDLEPDPR
+64 
-74 RIRIPAPSIPRRCG
+74 
-88 HSMGGGAPRLDP
+88 
-100 RLLLLLLLGLCG
+100 LGLCFWAAG
-112 WSTALRG
+112 AAAARG
-119 NENSEALPESIP
+119 SDNGEALPESIP
-131 SAPGTLPHFMEEPD
+131 SAPGTLPHFIEEPD
-145 DSYII
+145 DAYII
-150 KSNPIVLRCKAK
+150 KSNPIALRCKAR

-185 SLDEAT
+185 SLDESS

-249 QGKEVP
+249 QGREVP

-285 SNLDENIDTRADH
+285 SEQDENIDTRADH

-325 SMSATV
+325 SLSATV

-344 WSNCNARCGR
+344 WSACNVRCGR

-384 CTSLCPVDGSWE
+384 CTSLCP
-396 VWSEWSVCSPE
+396 
-407 CEHLRVRECIAP
+407 
-419 PPRNG
+419 
-424 GKFCE
+424 
-429 GLGQES
+429 
-435 ENCTEGL
+435 
-442 CIQDKKP
+442 DKKP
-449 LHEIKSQNLETASD
+449 LHEIKPQSIENASD
-463 IALYSGLGAAVLAV
+463 IALYSGLGAAVVAV
-477 AVLVVAV
+477 AVLVIGV
-484 TLYRRSQSNSLLLN
+484 TLYRRSQSDYGVDVIDSSALTGGFQTFNFKTVRQGNSLLLN

-503 ELTVSRTYS
+503 DLTVSRTYS

-552 TERAE
+552 SERAE
-557 FHGKAPPGT
+557 YHGKNHSGT
-566 FPHGNVPHPAFG
+566 FPHGNNRSFSTMHP
-578 TVQGR
+578 R
-583 NKAVYI
+583 NKTPYI
-589 QNLASISTSSQLRTT
+589 QNLSSLPTRTELRTT
-604 ALFGHLG
+604 GVFGHLG
-611 GRLVVPNTGVSLL
+611 GRLVMPNTGVSLL

-630 PEESSWEIYLAITQK
+630 PEENSWEIYMSINQG
-645 ESSLQPEGSAVL
+645 EPSLQSDGSEVL
-657 LGPEVTCGP
+657 LSPEVTCGP
-666 SEVTVSTPFALT
+666 PDMIVTTPFALT
-678 IPHCAHADP
+678 IPHCADVSSE
-687 QHWSIHL
+687 HWNIHL
-694 KRRTQQGKWEE
+694 KKRTQQGKWEE

-710 EETTS
+710 DESTS

-722 YACHILLNSFGT
+722 FACHVLLDSFGT
-734 YALIGEPISDCAV
+734 YALTGEPITDCAV
-747 RQLKVA
+747 KQLKVA
-753 VFGCLSCNSLD
+753 VFGCMSCNSLD
-764 YNLRVYCMDNT
+764 YNLRVYCVDNT
-775 PCAFQEVVSDERLQ
+775 PWAFQEVVSDERHQ

-806 CSLQISVLDIPPFLW
+806 FSLQISVLDIPPFLW

-833 FSRVWRGSA
+833 FSRVWCSNRQ
-842 RPLLC
+842 PLHC
-847 AFSLERYSPGTTQL
+847 AFSLERYTPTTTQL
-861 SCKVCVRQLKGH
+861 SCKICIRQLKGH
-873 EQVLH
+873 EQILQ

-893 FAHDDSNFPA
+893 FAQEDSTFPA
-903 QVGPKAFKIPFS
+903 QTGPKAFKIPYS

-923 FDAPSAKGKDW
+923 FDTPNAKGKDW

-956 SAVILDL
+956 SAVILNL
-963 WEARHQQD
+963 WEARHQHD

-986 THSQPPEPPEP
+986 THTKLSNITETQLDEA
-997 ELEEP
+997 
-1002 DFSYSRQNGL
+1002 DFNYSRQNGL

>member
-1 MRERAAGSE
+1 MGTGAADGSRG
-10 SAAAGA
+10 ARRWLPWLGLCFWAAGA
-16 GRGARG
+16 AAARGADG
-22 PAASPRPQHPRARS
+22 S
-36 IPAPGRPQRAG
+36 
-47 QSRAEGG
+47 EV
-54 KPTAPPQPRR
+54 
-64 ILGDLEPDPR
+64 LPD
-74 RIRIPAPSIPRRCG
+74 
-88 HSMGGGAPRLDP
+88 
-100 RLLLLLLLGLCG
+100 
-112 WSTALRG
+112 
-119 NENSEALPESIP
+119 SIP
-131 SAPGTLPHFMEEPD
+131 SAPGTLPHFIEEPED
-145 DSYII
+145 AYII
-150 KSNPIVLRCKAK
+150 KSNPIALRCKAR

-185 SLDEAT
+185 SLDESS

-249 QGKEVP
+249 QGREVP

-285 SNLDENIDTRADH
+285 SEQDENIDTRADH

-325 SMSATV
+325 SLSATV

-344 WSNCNARCGR
+344 WSACNARCGR

-384 CTSLCPVDGSWE
+384 CTAICPVDGSWE

-407 CEHLRVRECIAP
+407 CEHLRIRECTAP

-429 GLGQES
+429 GLSQES
-435 ENCTEGL
+435 ENCTDGL
-442 CIQDKKP
+442 CILDKKP
-449 LHEIKSQNLETASD
+449 LHEIKPQSIENASD
-463 IALYSGLGAAVLAV
+463 IALYSGLGAAVVAV
-477 AVLVVAV
+477 AVLVIGV
-484 TLYRRSQSNSLLLN
+484 TLYRRSHSDYGVDVIDSSALTGNSLLLN
-498 SSMQP
+498 PAMQP
-503 ELTVSRTYS
+503 DLTVSRTYS

-552 TERAE
+552 SERAE
-557 FHGKAPPGT
+557 YHGKNHSGT
-566 FPHGNVPHPAFG
+566 FPHGNNRGFSTIHP
-578 TVQGR
+578 R
-583 NKAVYI
+583 NKTPYI
-589 QNLASISTSSQLRTT
+589 QNLSSLPTRTELRTT
-604 ALFGHLG
+604 GVFGHLG
-611 GRLVVPNTGVSLL
+611 GRLVMPNTGVSLL

-630 PEESSWEIYLAITQK
+630 PEENSWEIYMSINQG
-645 ESSLQPEGSAVL
+645 EPSLQSDGSEVL
-657 LGPEVTCGP
+657 LSPEVTCGP
-666 SEVTVSTPFALT
+666 PDMLVTTPFALT
-678 IPHCAHADP
+678 IPHCADVSSE
-687 QHWSIHL
+687 HWNIHL
-694 KRRTQQGKWEE
+694 KKRTQQGKWEE

-710 EETTS
+710 DESTS

-722 YACHILLNSFGT
+722 FACHVLLDSFGT
-734 YALIGEPISDCAV
+734 YALTGEPITDCAV
-747 RQLKVA
+747 KQLKVA
-753 VFGCLSCNSLD
+753 VFGCMSCNSLD
-764 YNLRVYCMDNT
+764 YNLRVYCVDNT
-775 PCAFQEVVSDERLQ
+775 PCAFQEVVSDERHQ

-806 CSLQISVLDIPPFLW
+806 FSLQISVLDIPPFLW

-833 FSRVWRGSA
+833 FSRVWSSNRQ
-842 RPLLC
+842 PLHC
-847 AFSLERYSPGTTQL
+847 AFSLERYTPTTTQL
-861 SCKVCVRQLKGH
+861 SCKICIRQLKGH
-873 EQVLH
+873 EQILQ

-883 LESERETITF
+883 LENERETITF
-893 FAHDDSNFPA
+893 FAQEDSTFPA
-903 QVGPKAFKIPFS
+903 QTGPKAFKIPYS

-923 FDAPSAKGKDW
+923 FDTPNAKGKDW

-956 SAVILDL
+956 SAVILNL

-986 THSQPPEPPEP
+986 THTKLSNITESQIDDA
-997 ELEEP
+997 
-1002 DFSYSRQNGL
+1002 DFNYSRQNGL

>member
-1 MRERAAGSE
+1 MGRAATAGGG
-10 SAAAGA
+10 AGGARRWLPWLGLCFWAAGA
-16 GRGARG
+16 AAARG
-22 PAASPRPQHPRARS
+22 TDN
-36 IPAPGRPQRAG
+36 G
-47 QSRAEGG
+47 E
-54 KPTAPPQPRR
+54 T
-64 ILGDLEPDPR
+64 
-74 RIRIPAPSIPRRCG
+74 
-88 HSMGGGAPRLDP
+88 
-100 RLLLLLLLGLCG
+100 
-112 WSTALRG
+112 
-119 NENSEALPESIP
+119 LPESIP
-131 SAPGTLPHFMEEPD
+131 SAPGTLPHFIEEPD
-145 DSYII
+145 DAYII
-150 KSNPIVLRCKAK
+150 KSNPIALRCKAR

-185 SLDEAT
+185 SLDESS

-249 QGKEVP
+249 QGREVP

-285 SNLDENIDTRADH
+285 SEQDENIDTRADH

-325 SMSATV
+325 SLSATV
-331 VVYVNGGWSSWTE
+331 VVY
-344 WSNCNARCGR
+344 
-354 GWQKRSR
+354 
-361 TCTNPAPLNGG
+361 
-372 AFCEG
+372 
-377 MSVQKIT
+377 
-384 CTSLCPVDGSWE
+384 VDGSWE

-407 CEHLRVRECIAP
+407 CEHLRIRECTAP

-429 GLGQES
+429 GLSQES
-435 ENCTEGL
+435 ENCTDGL
-442 CIQDKKP
+442 CILDKKP
-449 LHEIKSQNLETASD
+449 LHEIKPQSIENASD
-463 IALYSGLGAAVLAV
+463 IALYSGLGAAVVAV
-477 AVLVVAV
+477 AVLVIGV
-484 TLYRRSQSNSLLLN
+484 TLYRRSQSDYGVDVIDSSALTGGFQTFNFKTVRQGNSLLLN

-503 ELTVSRTYS
+503 DLTVSRTYS

-552 TERAE
+552 SERAE
-557 FHGKAPPGT
+557 YPGKNHSGT
-566 FPHGNVPHPAFG
+566 FPHGHNRTFSTMHP
-578 TVQGR
+578 R
-583 NKAVYI
+583 NKTPYL
-589 QNLASISTSSQLRTT
+589 QNLSSLPTRTELRTT
-604 ALFGHLG
+604 GVFGHLG
-611 GRLVVPNTGVSLL
+611 GRLVMPNTGVSLL

-630 PEESSWEIYLAITQK
+630 PEENSWEIYMSINQG
-645 ESSLQPEGSAVL
+645 EPSLQSDGSEVL
-657 LGPEVTCGP
+657 LSPEVTCGP
-666 SEVTVSTPFALT
+666 PDMMVTTPFALT
-678 IPHCAHADP
+678 IPHCADVSSE
-687 QHWSIHL
+687 HWNIHL
-694 KRRTQQGKWEE
+694 KKRTQQGTWEE

-710 EETTS
+710 DESTS

-722 YACHILLNSFGT
+722 FACHVLLDSFGT
-734 YALIGEPISDCAV
+734 YALTGEPITDCAV
-747 RQLKVA
+747 KQLKVA
-753 VFGCLSCNSLD
+753 VFGCMSCNSLD
-764 YNLRVYCMDNT
+764 YNLRVYCVDNT
-775 PCAFQEVVSDERLQ
+775 PCAFQEVVSDERHQ

-806 CSLQISVLDIPPFLW
+806 FSLQIS
-821 RIKPFTACQEVP
+821 EVP
-833 FSRVWRGSA
+833 FSRVWCSNRQ
-842 RPLLC
+842 PLHC
-847 AFSLERYSPGTTQL
+847 AFSLERYTPTTTQL
-861 SCKVCVRQLKGH
+861 SCKICIRQLKGH
-873 EQVLH
+873 EQILQ

-893 FAHDDSNFPA
+893 FAQEDSTFPA
-903 QVGPKAFKIPFS
+903 QTGPRAFKIPYS

-923 FDAPSAKGKDW
+923 FDTPNAKGKDW

-956 SAVILDL
+956 SAVILNL
-963 WEARHQQD
+963 WEARHQHD

-986 THSQPPEPPEP
+986 THTKLANITESQLDET
-997 ELEEP
+997 
-1002 DFSYSRQNGL
+1002 DFNYSRQNGL

>member
-1 MRERAAGSE
+1 MCFW
-10 SAAAGA
+10 AAGA
-16 GRGARG
+16 AAARG
-22 PAASPRPQHPRARS
+22 TDN
-36 IPAPGRPQRAG
+36 G
-47 QSRAEGG
+47 EV
-54 KPTAPPQPRR
+54 
-64 ILGDLEPDPR
+64 
-74 RIRIPAPSIPRRCG
+74 
-88 HSMGGGAPRLDP
+88 
-100 RLLLLLLLGLCG
+100 
-112 WSTALRG
+112 
-119 NENSEALPESIP
+119 LPESIP
-131 SAPGTLPHFMEEPD
+131 SAPGTLPHFIEEPD
-145 DSYII
+145 DAYII
-150 KSNPIVLRCKAK
+150 KSNPIALRCKAR

-185 SLDEAT
+185 SLDESS

-249 QGKEVP
+249 QGREVP

-285 SNLDENIDTRADH
+285 SEQDENIDTRADH

-325 SMSATV
+325 SLSATV
-331 VVYVNGGWSSWTE
+331 VVY
-344 WSNCNARCGR
+344 
-354 GWQKRSR
+354 
-361 TCTNPAPLNGG
+361 
-372 AFCEG
+372 
-377 MSVQKIT
+377 
-384 CTSLCPVDGSWE
+384 VDGSWE

-407 CEHLRVRECIAP
+407 CEHLRIRECTAP

-429 GLGQES
+429 GLSQES
-435 ENCTEGL
+435 ENCTDGL
-442 CIQDKKP
+442 CILDKKP
-449 LHEIKSQNLETASD
+449 LHEIKPQSIENASD
-463 IALYSGLGAAVLAV
+463 IALYSGLGAAVVAV
-477 AVLVVAV
+477 AVLVIGV
-484 TLYRRSQSNSLLLN
+484 TLYRRSQSDYGVDVIDSSALTGNSLLLN

-503 ELTVSRTYS
+503 DLTVSRTYS

-552 TERAE
+552 SERAE
-557 FHGKAPPGT
+557 YHGKNHPGT
-566 FPHGNVPHPAFG
+566 FPHGNNRNFSTVHP
-578 TVQGR
+578 R
-583 NKAVYI
+583 NKTPYL
-589 QNLASISTSSQLRTT
+589 QNLSSLPTRTELRTT
-604 ALFGHLG
+604 GVFGHLG
-611 GRLVVPNTGVSLL
+611 GRLVMPNTGVSLL

-630 PEESSWEIYLAITQK
+630 PEENSWEIYMSINQG
-645 ESSLQPEGSAVL
+645 EPSLQADGSEVL
-657 LGPEVTCGP
+657 LSPEVTCGP
-666 SEVTVSTPFALT
+666 PDMIVTTPFALT
-678 IPHCAHADP
+678 IPHCADVSSE
-687 QHWSIHL
+687 HWNIHL
-694 KRRTQQGKWEE
+694 KKRTQQGTWEE

-710 EETTS
+710 DESTS

-722 YACHILLNSFGT
+722 FACHVLLDSFGT
-734 YALIGEPISDCAV
+734 YALTGEPITDCAV
-747 RQLKVA
+747 KQLKVA
-753 VFGCLSCNSLD
+753 VFGCMSCNSLD
-764 YNLRVYCMDNT
+764 YNLRVYCVDNT
-775 PCAFQEVVSDERLQ
+775 PCAFQEVVSDERHQ

-806 CSLQISVLDIPPFLW
+806 FSLQISVLDIPPFLW

-833 FSRVWRGSA
+833 FSRVWCSNRQ
-842 RPLLC
+842 PLHC
-847 AFSLERYSPGTTQL
+847 AFSLERYTPTTTQL
-861 SCKVCVRQLKGH
+861 SCKICIRQLKGH
-873 EQVLH
+873 EQILQ

-893 FAHDDSNFPA
+893 FAQEDSTFPA
-903 QVGPKAFKIPFS
+903 QTGPRAFKIPYS

-923 FDAPSAKGKDW
+923 FDTPNAKGKDW

-956 SAVILDL
+956 SAVILNL
-963 WEARHQQD
+963 WEARHQHD

-986 THSQPPEPPEP
+986 THTKLSNITESQLDEA
-997 ELEEP
+997 
-1002 DFSYSRQNGL
+1002 DFNYSRQNGL

>member
-1 MRERAAGSE
+1 MCFW
-10 SAAAGA
+10 AAGA
-16 GRGARG
+16 AAARG
-22 PAASPRPQHPRARS
+22 TDN
-36 IPAPGRPQRAG
+36 G
-47 QSRAEGG
+47 EV
-54 KPTAPPQPRR
+54 
-64 ILGDLEPDPR
+64 
-74 RIRIPAPSIPRRCG
+74 
-88 HSMGGGAPRLDP
+88 
-100 RLLLLLLLGLCG
+100 
-112 WSTALRG
+112 
-119 NENSEALPESIP
+119 LPESIP
-131 SAPGTLPHFMEEPD
+131 SAPGTLPHFIEEPD
-145 DSYII
+145 DAYII
-150 KSNPIVLRCKAK
+150 KSNPIALRCKAR

-185 SLDEAT
+185 SLDESS

-249 QGKEVP
+249 QGREVP

-285 SNLDENIDTRADH
+285 SEQDENIDTRADH

-325 SMSATV
+325 SLSATV
-331 VVYVNGGWSSWTE
+331 VVY
-344 WSNCNARCGR
+344 
-354 GWQKRSR
+354 
-361 TCTNPAPLNGG
+361 
-372 AFCEG
+372 
-377 MSVQKIT
+377 
-384 CTSLCPVDGSWE
+384 VDGSWE

-407 CEHLRVRECIAP
+407 CEHLRIRECTAP

-429 GLGQES
+429 GLSQES
-435 ENCTEGL
+435 ENCTDGL
-442 CIQDKKP
+442 CI
-449 LHEIKSQNLETASD
+449 LGIENASD
-463 IALYSGLGAAVLAV
+463 IALYSGLGAAVVAV
-477 AVLVVAV
+477 AVLVIGV
-484 TLYRRSQSNSLLLN
+484 TLYRRSQSDYGVDVIDSSALTGGFQTFNFKTVRQGNSLLLN

-503 ELTVSRTYS
+503 DLTVSRTYS

-552 TERAE
+552 SERAE
-557 FHGKAPPGT
+557 YHGKNHPGT
-566 FPHGNVPHPAFG
+566 FPHGNNRNFSTVHP
-578 TVQGR
+578 R
-583 NKAVYI
+583 NKTPYL
-589 QNLASISTSSQLRTT
+589 QNLSSLPTRTELRTT
-604 ALFGHLG
+604 GVFGHLG
-611 GRLVVPNTGVSLL
+611 GRLVMPNTGVSLL

-630 PEESSWEIYLAITQK
+630 PEENSWEIYMSINQG
-645 ESSLQPEGSAVL
+645 EPSLQADGSEVL
-657 LGPEVTCGP
+657 LSPEVTCGP
-666 SEVTVSTPFALT
+666 PDMIVTTPFALT
-678 IPHCAHADP
+678 IPHCADVSSE
-687 QHWSIHL
+687 HWNIHL
-694 KRRTQQGKWEE
+694 KKRTQQGTWEE

-710 EETTS
+710 DESTS

-722 YACHILLNSFGT
+722 FACHVLLDSFGT
-734 YALIGEPISDCAV
+734 YALTGEPITDCAV
-747 RQLKVA
+747 KQLKVA
-753 VFGCLSCNSLD
+753 VFGCMSCNSLD
-764 YNLRVYCMDNT
+764 YNLRVYCVDNT
-775 PCAFQEVVSDERLQ
+775 PCAFQEVVSDERHQ

-806 CSLQISVLDIPPFLW
+806 FSLQISVLDIPPFLW

-833 FSRVWRGSA
+833 FSRVWCSNRQ
-842 RPLLC
+842 PLHC
-847 AFSLERYSPGTTQL
+847 AFSLERYTPTTTQL
-861 SCKVCVRQLKGH
+861 SCKICIRQLKGH
-873 EQVLH
+873 EQILQ

-893 FAHDDSNFPA
+893 FAQEDSTFPA
-903 QVGPKAFKIPFS
+903 QTGPRAFKIPYS

-923 FDAPSAKGKDW
+923 FDTPNAKGKDW

-956 SAVILDL
+956 SAVILNL
-963 WEARHQQD
+963 WEARHQHD

-986 THSQPPEPPEP
+986 THTKLSNITESQLDEA
-997 ELEEP
+997 
-1002 DFSYSRQNGL
+1002 DFNYSRQNGL

>member
-1 MRERAAGSE
+1 MGTGAADRSRG
-10 SAAAGA
+10 ARWWLPWLGLCFWAAGA
-16 GRGARG
+16 EAARGADSG
-22 PAASPRPQHPRARS
+22 
-36 IPAPGRPQRAG
+36 
-47 QSRAEGG
+47 EV
-54 KPTAPPQPRR
+54 
-64 ILGDLEPDPR
+64 LPD
-74 RIRIPAPSIPRRCG
+74 
-88 HSMGGGAPRLDP
+88 
-100 RLLLLLLLGLCG
+100 
-112 WSTALRG
+112 
-119 NENSEALPESIP
+119 SIP
-131 SAPGTLPHFMEEPD
+131 SAPGTLPHFIEEPED
-145 DSYII
+145 AYII
-150 KSNPIVLRCKAK
+150 KSNPIALRCKAR

-185 SLDEAT
+185 SLDESS

-249 QGKEVP
+249 QGREVP

-285 SNLDENIDTRADH
+285 SEQDENIDTRADH

-325 SMSATV
+325 SLSATV
-331 VVYVNGGWSSWTE
+331 VVY
-344 WSNCNARCGR
+344 
-354 GWQKRSR
+354 
-361 TCTNPAPLNGG
+361 
-372 AFCEG
+372 
-377 MSVQKIT
+377 
-384 CTSLCPVDGSWE
+384 VDGSWE

-407 CEHLRVRECIAP
+407 CEHLRIRECTAP

-429 GLGQES
+429 GLSQES
-435 ENCTEGL
+435 ENCTDGL
-442 CIQDKKP
+442 CILDKKP
-449 LHEIKSQNLETASD
+449 LHEIKPQSIENASD
-463 IALYSGLGAAVLAV
+463 IALYSGLGAAVVAV
-477 AVLVVAV
+477 AVLVIGV
-484 TLYRRSQSNSLLLN
+484 TLYRRSHSDYGVDVIDSSALTGNSLLLN
-498 SSMQP
+498 PAMHP
-503 ELTVSRTYS
+503 DLTVSRTYS

-552 TERAE
+552 SERAE
-557 FHGKAPPGT
+557 YHGKNHSGT
-566 FPHGNVPHPAFG
+566 FPHGNNRGFSTIHP
-578 TVQGR
+578 R
-583 NKAVYI
+583 NKTPYI
-589 QNLASISTSSQLRTT
+589 QNLSSLPTRTELRTT
-604 ALFGHLG
+604 GVFGHLG
-611 GRLVVPNTGVSLL
+611 GRLVMPNTGVSLL

-630 PEESSWEIYLAITQK
+630 PEENSWEIYMSINQG
-645 ESSLQPEGSAVL
+645 EPSLQSDGSEVL
-657 LGPEVTCGP
+657 LSPEVTCGP
-666 SEVTVSTPFALT
+666 PDMLVTTPFALT
-678 IPHCAHADP
+678 IPHCADVSSE
-687 QHWSIHL
+687 HWNIHL
-694 KRRTQQGKWEE
+694 KKRTQQGKWEE

-710 EETTS
+710 DESTS

-722 YACHILLNSFGT
+722 FACHVLLDSFGT
-734 YALIGEPISDCAV
+734 YALTGEPITDCAV
-747 RQLKVA
+747 KQLKVA
-753 VFGCLSCNSLD
+753 VFGCMSCNSLD
-764 YNLRVYCMDNT
+764 YNLRVYCVDNT
-775 PCAFQEVVSDERLQ
+775 PCAFQEVVSDERHQ

-806 CSLQISVLDIPPFLW
+806 FSLQISVLDIPPFLW

-833 FSRVWRGSA
+833 FSRVWSSNRQ
-842 RPLLC
+842 PLHC
-847 AFSLERYSPGTTQL
+847 AFSLERYTPTTTQL
-861 SCKVCVRQLKGH
+861 SCKICIRQLKGH
-873 EQVLH
+873 EQILQ

-893 FAHDDSNFPA
+893 FAQEDSTFPA
-903 QVGPKAFKIPFS
+903 QTGPKAFKIPYS

-923 FDAPSAKGKDW
+923 FDTPNAKGKDW

-956 SAVILDL
+956 SAVILNL

-986 THSQPPEPPEP
+986 THTKLSNITEPQ
-997 ELEEP
+997 LDDT
-1002 DFSYSRQNGL
+1002 DFNYSRQNGL

>member
-1 MRERAAGSE
+1 MGRA
-10 SAAAGA
+10 AAAGGGA
-16 GRGARG
+16 GGARRWL
-22 PAASPRPQHPRARS
+22 PW
-36 IPAPGRPQRAG
+36 
-47 QSRAEGG
+47 
-54 KPTAPPQPRR
+54 
-64 ILGDLEPDPR
+64 
-74 RIRIPAPSIPRRCG
+74 
-88 HSMGGGAPRLDP
+88 
-100 RLLLLLLLGLCG
+100 LGLCFWAAG
-112 WSTALRG
+112 AAAARG
-119 NENSEALPESIP
+119 SDNGEALPESIP
-131 SAPGTLPHFMEEPD
+131 SAPGTLPHFIEEPD
-145 DSYII
+145 DAYII
-150 KSNPIVLRCKAK
+150 KSNPIALRCKAR

-185 SLDEAT
+185 SLDESS

-249 QGKEVP
+249 QGREVP

-285 SNLDENIDTRADH
+285 SEQDENIDTRADH

-325 SMSATV
+325 SLSATV

-344 WSNCNARCGR
+344 WSACNVRCGR

-384 CTSLCPVDGSWE
+384 CTSLCP
-396 VWSEWSVCSPE
+396 
-407 CEHLRVRECIAP
+407 
-419 PPRNG
+419 
-424 GKFCE
+424 
-429 GLGQES
+429 
-435 ENCTEGL
+435 
-442 CIQDKKP
+442 DKKP
-449 LHEIKSQNLETASD
+449 LHEIKPQRWSRRGIENASD
-463 IALYSGLGAAVLAV
+463 IALYSGLGAAVVAV
-477 AVLVVAV
+477 AVLVIGV
-484 TLYRRSQSNSLLLN
+484 TLYRRSQSDYGVDVIDSSALTGGFQTFNFKTVRQGNSLLLN

-503 ELTVSRTYS
+503 DLTVSRTYS

-552 TERAE
+552 SERAE
-557 FHGKAPPGT
+557 YHGKNHSGT
-566 FPHGNVPHPAFG
+566 FPHGNNRSFSTMHP
-578 TVQGR
+578 R
-583 NKAVYI
+583 NKTPYI
-589 QNLASISTSSQLRTT
+589 QNLSSLPTRTELRTT
-604 ALFGHLG
+604 GVFGHLG
-611 GRLVVPNTGVSLL
+611 GRLVMPNTGVSLL

-630 PEESSWEIYLAITQK
+630 PEENSWEIYMSINQG
-645 ESSLQPEGSAVL
+645 EPSLQSDGSEVL
-657 LGPEVTCGP
+657 LSPEVTCGP
-666 SEVTVSTPFALT
+666 PDMIVTTPFALT
-678 IPHCAHADP
+678 IPHCADVSSE
-687 QHWSIHL
+687 HWNIHL
-694 KRRTQQGKWEE
+694 KKRTQQGKWEE

-710 EETTS
+710 DESTS

-722 YACHILLNSFGT
+722 FACHVLLDSFGT
-734 YALIGEPISDCAV
+734 YALTGEPITDCAV
-747 RQLKVA
+747 KQLKVA
-753 VFGCLSCNSLD
+753 VFGCMSCNSLD
-764 YNLRVYCMDNT
+764 YNLRVYCVDNT
-775 PCAFQEVVSDERLQ
+775 PWAFQEVVSDERHQ

-806 CSLQISVLDIPPFLW
+806 FSLQISVLDIPPFLW

-833 FSRVWRGSA
+833 FSRVWCSNRQ
-842 RPLLC
+842 PLHC
-847 AFSLERYSPGTTQL
+847 AFSLERYTPTTTQL
-861 SCKVCVRQLKGH
+861 SCKICIRQLKGH
-873 EQVLH
+873 EQILQ

-893 FAHDDSNFPA
+893 FAQEDSTFPA
-903 QVGPKAFKIPFS
+903 QTGPKAFKIPYS

-923 FDAPSAKGKDW
+923 FDTPNAKGKDW

-956 SAVILDL
+956 SAVILNL
-963 WEARHQQD
+963 WEARHQHD

-986 THSQPPEPPEP
+986 THTKLSNITETQLDEA
-997 ELEEP
+997 
-1002 DFSYSRQNGL
+1002 DFNYSRQNGL

>member
-1 MRERAAGSE
+1 MGRA
-10 SAAAGA
+10 AAAGA
-16 GRGARG
+16 GAGGAR
-22 PAASPRPQHPRARS
+22 RWLRW
-36 IPAPGRPQRAG
+36 
-47 QSRAEGG
+47 
-54 KPTAPPQPRR
+54 
-64 ILGDLEPDPR
+64 
-74 RIRIPAPSIPRRCG
+74 
-88 HSMGGGAPRLDP
+88 
-100 RLLLLLLLGLCG
+100 LGLCFWAAG
-112 WSTALRG
+112 AAAARG
-119 NENSEALPESIP
+119 TDNGEALPESIP
-131 SAPGTLPHFMEEPD
+131 SAPGTLPHFIEEPD
-145 DSYII
+145 DAYII
-150 KSNPIVLRCKAK
+150 KSNPIALRCKAR

-171 NGEWVHQNEHVSEE
+171 NGEWVHQNEHISEE
-185 SLDEAT
+185 SLDESS

-249 QGKEVP
+249 QGREVP

-280 EEPID
+280 EEPIH
-285 SNLDENIDTRADH
+285 SEQDENIDTRADH

-325 SMSATV
+325 SLSATV
-331 VVYVNGGWSSWTE
+331 VVY
-344 WSNCNARCGR
+344 
-354 GWQKRSR
+354 
-361 TCTNPAPLNGG
+361 
-372 AFCEG
+372 
-377 MSVQKIT
+377 
-384 CTSLCPVDGSWE
+384 VDGSWE

-407 CEHLRVRECIAP
+407 CEHLRIRECTAP

-429 GLGQES
+429 GLSQES
-435 ENCTEGL
+435 ENCTDGL
-442 CIQDKKP
+442 CI
-449 LHEIKSQNLETASD
+449 LGIENASD
-463 IALYSGLGAAVLAV
+463 IALYSGLGAAVVAV
-477 AVLVVAV
+477 AVLVIGV
-484 TLYRRSQSNSLLLN
+484 TLYRRSQSDYGVDVIDSSALTGGFQTFNFKTVHQGNSLLLN
-498 SSMQP
+498 PAMQP
-503 ELTVSRTYS
+503 DLTVSRTYS

-552 TERAE
+552 SERAE
-557 FHGKAPPGT
+557 YHGKSHSGT
-566 FPHGNVPHPAFG
+566 FPHGNNRGFSTVHPRSK
-578 TVQGR
+578 TP
-583 NKAVYI
+583 YI
-589 QNLASISTSSQLRTT
+589 QNLSSLPTRTELRTT
-604 ALFGHLG
+604 GVFGHLG
-611 GRLVVPNTGVSLL
+611 GRLVMPNTGVSLL

-630 PEESSWEIYLAITQK
+630 PEEHSWEIYMSVNQG
-645 ESSLQPEGSAVL
+645 EPSLQSEGSEVL
-657 LGPEVTCGP
+657 LSPEVTCGP
-666 SEVTVSTPFALT
+666 PEMIVTTPFALT
-678 IPHCAHADP
+678 IPHCADVSSE
-687 QHWSIHL
+687 HWNIHL
-694 KRRTQQGKWEE
+694 KKRTQQGKWEE

-710 EETTS
+710 DESTS

-722 YACHILLNSFGT
+722 FACHVLLDSFGT
-734 YALIGEPISDCAV
+734 YALTGEPITDCAV
-747 RQLKVA
+747 KQLKVA
-753 VFGCLSCNSLD
+753 VFGCMSCNSLD
-764 YNLRVYCMDNT
+764 YNLRVYCVDNT
-775 PCAFQEVVSDERLQ
+775 PCAFQEVVSDERHQ

-806 CSLQISVLDIPPFLW
+806 FSLQISILDIPPFLW

-833 FSRVWRGSA
+833 FSRVWCSNRQ
-842 RPLLC
+842 PLHC
-847 AFSLERYSPGTTQL
+847 AFSLERYTPTTTQL
-861 SCKVCVRQLKGH
+861 SCKICIRQLKGH
-873 EQVLH
+873 EQILQ

-893 FAHDDSNFPA
+893 FAQEDSAFPA
-903 QVGPKAFKIPFS
+903 QTGPKAFKIPYS

-923 FDAPSAKGKDW
+923 FDTPNAKGKDW

-956 SAVILDL
+956 SAVILNL
-963 WEARHQQD
+963 WEARHQHD

-986 THSQPPEPPEP
+986 THTKLANITESQLDEA
-997 ELEEP
+997 
-1002 DFSYSRQNGL
+1002 DFNYSRQNGL